1 MRNTRQRGKKLLSIL
16 LSAVMVTQMYAMPV
30 QSAFAADGADEQ
42 QASTVEARAG
52 DESTPDDDSQNA
64 DDQAVVEPAPSTDDQ
79 QGDAAPAEEQKSDE
93 PADEQQGEKPESKA
107 PQAAPADEAPSAATE
122 PTPQNAAPSAKE
134 SGEYNGDAD
143 HKEATR
149 GISVTVYKDKDC
161 SQELGG
167 EAVSGDTPLY
177 GKVNIDFATEE
188 QPALAQPNVKYTFPK
203 NVSFSDQSTQTLYD
217 GNNQVAGT
225 WYIKDGVAYLH
236 YNEDWLRK
244 EHSNVSA
251 HVNFQFNL
259 NSNETGDDKQ
269 VTVNFPGTATSTVI
283 NTKDGNV
290 SGNKFGTD
298 FNNEW
303 SAPKFDAS
311 DNSYTWTVKV
321 SPSTTATDLKIED
334 VIGSN
339 LDFVSDS
346 FKLVDKSGHPV
357 AGKCDVNLDGQKAT
371 ISLGTLSKG
380 DNYVQYK
387 TTVKQSALDSLKDG
401 EEISGV
407 GNTATWKWGSK
418 GENNGTS
425 GPKDPEKVKY
435 QMVQKSADSD
445 STNDNIKWTVKLNS
459 GSIKADMSGYKFSD
473 KLSDGQKFK
482 AGTSYVVTDASGKQV
497 ATGTVDPNSDELN
510 FTLPASAGKQELTVT
525 YVTAMNDTSSTKPVS
540 NTTQVTPPN
549 GEGVPGKADA
559 SYRPT
564 DDRTYVT
571 KRLVDSSTVE
581 TDGKASWKSVIKFS
595 AMDTDTVASKVLFS
609 DRIDKNGGSFEHM
622 KFSNIVLK
630 VVGSDAVL
638 TRGADYTV
646 EGGDYSSFT
655 VRFLGSETMKSLIG
669 QNDVVV
675 TYDTTCSGANATYTN
690 TSTVK
695 IDNVDKGS
703 ATDSYVINKDLVP
716 AVSKN
721 SSGEAQWKADYTW
734 PDGTKGAWITDWEV
748 HVNCD
753 EPNWT
758 HRGAADLKGD
768 DVVVKDTLGDD
779 MTYVAGSSRYWL
791 IGNESEGYKKFGD
804 WPKLQAEPTD
814 SNGMAVFTI
823 PTKRAVNQDG
833 SWRGYIKLTYQTA
846 TKQSAVDAG
855 GSKELTNTAEA
866 SSGSTSF
873 PAGTGKVTINNK
885 VLDKQAV
892 RATDNSH
899 VTYIIKVNP
908 NAQKLTTSG
917 SLTLTDTMNAGASF
931 TTGTLKVKDASG
943 KEVTEGVSYSLK
955 NQPNDDGSTSTVLT
969 ITVPDAQAL
978 TITYDVAPQG
988 ALNTKVW
995 IENDVYMQGF
1005 SSAKASHGQNWV
1017 VQKSNAGTDA
1027 TSYGITVVKTD
1038 ETGKEALEGAEFT
1051 LYKVDLDKST
1061 PDNIVR
1067 SKVDTVGDNPKAT
1080 DKSGTAKFGDKEHPL
1095 DAATLYCYEET
1106 KAPAGYKITNTA
1118 PTYVMF
1124 SGSSDQ
1130 AKADYAAAFKKA
1142 QQLGIKPNSGTAYN
1156 VFDEKATEPTGS
1168 ATLNVA
1174 KQVNGSDPAA
1184 DQSFE
1189 FSIAGNDDASKAK
1202 IPENAT
1208 ATTTGAKV
1216 ASFGSINVAK
1226 EDIGQTYTYTI
1237 HETSPAPNDGN
1248 VWTMASDVTA
1258 TVKVGTPT
1266 DDAPTVIP
1274 VTVEYSNANT
1284 DGNAALFNNTWA
1296 KPGSAS
1302 TTLSVHKSVDAA
1314 AGANVSADEEFTFE
1328 LYKADAQGNK
1338 TDEKLGDAISV
1349 KKDGTAK
1356 FGELTFGAD
1365 GTYNYVIHETGHDG
1379 NGWTPAADVKA
1390 QIVVKKSD
1398 DGKLFVVDSVTY
1410 DGKRADCA
1418 NFVDKYEAAKASA
1431 SLAARKSLEGAE
1443 LEAGQFSFQL
1453 KAKGGEVLQT
1463 KPNAAEGG
1471 VAFDAIEYTAPGT
1484 YEYEI
1489 SEAKGSELGVTY
1501 DGATH
1506 TAEVVVTDDGQGQL
1520 HAAVT
1525 YDGGGADAPEFKNTY
1540 TQATGEFQL
1549 GLLKTVNGQAPRAG
1563 ESFEFSATA
1572 EGENAADAPKLA
1584 DATTGAD
1591 GSAAFGVAGLAD
1603 KDAGRTY
1610 TYRIHE
1616 VTDLGYGWTAAPD
1629 VVATV
1634 AVSGKTA
1641 DNKLIADVTYRQ
1653 DAADAQAYEGVA
1665 QFDNKYSTSTSATV
1679 SVHKDVEGVTDAV
1692 RGKEFTF
1699 GLYGSDEQG
1708 NKAGD
1713 AIATCTA
1720 KAGETASFGAL
1731 SYSTADAGKTFTYW
1745 IHEEGQD
1752 GDGWALDKDT
1762 KVTVTVAENADRSL
1776 AAAVSYDRKADGA
1789 DAAEFTN
1796 AYAADGSATVMVKK
1810 TVNGEAPEQ
1819 NKQFT
1824 FQLKDE
1830 AGNVLS
1836 EATTTGNAAAQF
1848 APIKYTLADAGK
1860 TFSYTVHEST
1870 PAAAGYTNAA
1880 DKAVTVEVSAD
1891 NGTGKLKTT
1900 VAYDGQG
1907 EEDQASATMNNTYV
1921 AASGEFQLGLV
1932 KTVNGGAP
1940 LPGESFEFSA
1950 TSADEGAPALA
1961 NAAIGADGSAA
1972 FEAAKLSDKDLGKI
1986 YTYTIHEVTDL
1997 GDGWA
2002 KAADVTAEV
2011 KVPAE
2016 RDAEGKVVPTVTY
2029 NGDAKLTAAKFDN
2042 SYQAKPASASLS
2054 VDKTVNGAKNDAV
2067 KNEFTFGLSVVTDGA
2082 PLPAAGGDAA
2092 TVKGTSG
2099 ASFGQISFD
2108 KAGEYKYAIT
2118 ETSDL
2123 GRGWTNDAAAT
2134 ATVTVGYAQNGRDL
2148 VVEGIKYSRATADGS
2163 AAQFDNKYTATGAA
2177 TIAVAKTVNGGTAAK
2192 DGEEF
2197 EFELLDKDGQ
2207 KVDGVEN
2214 VKVKAGKTAEFKAL
2228 GYTLADAG
2236 KTFDYTVHEIAPA
2249 AAGWTAANDVNVQVK
2264 VTDNGDGTLN
2274 CAVSYLGQDKADQA
2288 AAAFDNTYAAAPASA
2303 APTVQKT
2310 VKTNDGRVWEMKAGQ
2325 FSFQL
2330 KDSAGTVL
2338 QTKAVDVNGHVA
2350 FDKLSF
2356 DKAGRYTYTISE
2368 APVDAT
2374 KAPNVKRDPTVYS
2387 VTYVV
2392 DEKNDGTLNARD
2404 LEVKSVTVKSSK
2416 AVNKPIQGDDADQN
2430 LPFVNSETPRT
2441 PETPKTPKTPKAP
2454 KSGKTPKTGDV
2465 TSNTFAVVAGTAGLV
2480 LVATTLHRR
2489 RRED

>member
-1 MRNTRQRGKKLLSIL
+1 M
-16 LSAVMVTQMYAMPV
+16 
-30 QSAFAADGADEQ
+30 
-42 QASTVEARAG
+42 
-52 DESTPDDDSQNA
+52 
-64 DDQAVVEPAPSTDDQ
+64 
-79 QGDAAPAEEQKSDE
+79 
-93 PADEQQGEKPESKA
+93 
-107 PQAAPADEAPSAATE
+107 
-122 PTPQNAAPSAKE
+122 
-134 SGEYNGDAD
+134 
-143 HKEATR
+143 
-149 GISVTVYKDKDC
+149 
-161 SQELGG
+161 
-167 EAVSGDTPLY
+167 
-177 GKVNIDFATEE
+177 NIDFATEE

-339 LDFVSDS
+339 LDFVSGS

-380 DNYVQYK
+380 DHYVQYK
-387 TTVKQSALDSLKDG
+387 TTVKQSALGSLKDG

-425 GPKDPEKVKY
+425 GAKDPEKVKY

-549 GEGVPGKADA
+549 DKGVPGKADA

-581 TDGKASWKSVIKFS
+581 TDGKASWESVIKFS

-638 TRGADYTV
+638 TQGADYTV

-753 EPNWT
+753 EPNTWT

-791 IGNESEGYKKFGD
+791 MGNESEGYKKFGD

-823 PTKRAVNQDG
+823 PTKYAVNQDG

-873 PAGTGKVTINNK
+873 PAGTGKVAINNK

-969 ITVPDAQAL
+969 IT
-978 TITYDVAPQG
+978 YDVAPQG

-995 IENDVYMQGF
+995 IKNDVYMQGF

-1106 KAPAGYKITNTA
+1106 KAPAGYKITNTV

-1130 AKADYAAAFKKA
+1130 AKADYAAAFAKA
-1142 QQLGIKPNSGTAYN
+1142 RQLGIKPNSGTAYN

-1208 ATTTGAKV
+1208 AATTGAKV
-1216 ASFGSINVAK
+1216 ASFGSINFAK

-1349 KKDGTAK
+1349 KKDGAAK
-1356 FGELTFGAD
+1356 FGELTFDAD

-1379 NGWTPAADVKA
+1379 NGWTPATDVKA
-1390 QIVVKKSD
+1390 QIVVRKSD
-1398 DGKLFVVDSVTY
+1398 DGKSFVVDSVTY

-1418 NFVDKYEAAKASA
+1418 NFVDKYEAARARA

-1453 KAKGGEVLQT
+1453 KAKGAEVLQT
-1463 KPNAAEGG
+1463 KPNDAEGG

-1549 GLLKTVNGQAPRAG
+1549 GLLKTVNGQARRAG

-1584 DATTGAD
+1584 DAATGAD

-1616 VTDLGYGWTAAPD
+1616 VTDLGAGWTAAPD
-1629 VVATV
+1629 VIATV

-1819 NKQFT
+1819 NEQFT
-1824 FQLKDE
+1824 FQLKDK

-1848 APIKYTLADAGK
+1848 APIK
-1860 TFSYTVHEST
+1860 
-1870 PAAAGYTNAA
+1870 
-1880 DKAVTVEVSAD
+1880 
-1891 NGTGKLKTT
+1891 
-1900 VAYDGQG
+1900 
-1907 EEDQASATMNNTYV
+1907 
-1921 AASGEFQLGLV
+1921 
-1932 KTVNGGAP
+1932 
-1940 LPGESFEFSA
+1940 
-1950 TSADEGAPALA
+1950 
-1961 NAAIGADGSAA
+1961 
-1972 FEAAKLSDKDLGKI
+1972 
-1986 YTYTIHEVTDL
+1986 
-1997 GDGWA
+1997 
-2002 KAADVTAEV
+2002 
-2011 KVPAE
+2011 
-2016 RDAEGKVVPTVTY
+2016 
-2029 NGDAKLTAAKFDN
+2029 
-2042 SYQAKPASASLS
+2042 
-2054 VDKTVNGAKNDAV
+2054 
-2067 KNEFTFGLSVVTDGA
+2067 
-2082 PLPAAGGDAA
+2082 
-2092 TVKGTSG
+2092 
-2099 ASFGQISFD
+2099 
-2108 KAGEYKYAIT
+2108 
-2118 ETSDL
+2118 
-2123 GRGWTNDAAAT
+2123 
-2134 ATVTVGYAQNGRDL
+2134 
-2148 VVEGIKYSRATADGS
+2148 
-2163 AAQFDNKYTATGAA
+2163 
-2177 TIAVAKTVNGGTAAK
+2177 
-2192 DGEEF
+2192 
-2197 EFELLDKDGQ
+2197 
-2207 KVDGVEN
+2207 
-2214 VKVKAGKTAEFKAL
+2214 
-2228 GYTLADAG
+2228 YTLADAG

-2288 AAAFDNTYAAAPASA
+2288 AAAFDNTYAAAPATA

-2441 PETPKTPKTPKAP
+2441 PETPKTPKSPKTPKAP

>member
-1 MRNTRQRGKKLLSIL
+1 MLTETASADGYSNHRRRLSDQQRNTRQRGKKLLSIL

-42 QASTVEARAG
+42 QASTVEAQAG

-93 PADEQQGEKPESKA
+93 RADEQQGEKPESKA
-107 PQAAPADEAPSAATE
+107 PQAALADEALSAAAE
-122 PTPQNAAPSAKE
+122 PAPQNAAPSAKE
-134 SGEYNGDAD
+134 SGEYNGNAD
-143 HKEATR
+143 HKEATT

-321 SPSTTATDLKIED
+321 SPSTIATDLKIED

-339 LDFVSDS
+339 LDFVSGS

-357 AGKCDVNLDGQKAT
+357 AGKCDVNLNGQKAT

-380 DNYVQYK
+380 DHYVQYK
-387 TTVKQSALDSLKDG
+387 TTVKQSALGSLKDG

-425 GPKDPEKVKY
+425 GAKDPEKVKY

-630 VVGSDAVL
+630 VAGSDAVL
-638 TRGADYTV
+638 KEGVDYTV

-791 IGNESEGYKKFGD
+791 MGNESEGYKNIGD

-823 PTKRAVNQDG
+823 PTKGAVNQDG

-899 VTYIIKVNP
+899 VTYTIKVNP

-955 NQPNDDGSTSTVLT
+955 NQPNADDGSTSTVLT

-988 ALNTKVW
+988 ALNTEVW
-995 IENDVYMQGF
+995 IENDVSMQGF
-1005 SSAKASHGQNWV
+1005 SSAEASHGQNWV

-1080 DKSGTAKFGDKEHPL
+1080 DKFGTAKFGDKEHPL

-1124 SGSSDQ
+1124 SGSSNQ
-1130 AKADYAAAFKKA
+1130 AKADYDAAFAKA
-1142 QQLGIKPNSGTAYN
+1142 RQLGIKPNSGTAYN

-1216 ASFGSINVAK
+1216 ASFGSINFAK

-1356 FGELTFGAD
+1356 FGELTFDAD

-1471 VAFDAIEYTAPGT
+1471 VAFDAIEYTAPGI

-1506 TAEVVVTDDGQGQL
+1506 TAEVVVTDAGQGQL

-1525 YDGGGADAPEFKNTY
+1525 YDGGADAPEFKNTY

-1549 GLLKTVNGQAPRAG
+1549 GLLKTVNGRAPRAG
-1563 ESFEFSATA
+1563 ESFEFSAAA

-1584 DATTGAD
+1584 DAATGAD

-1616 VTDLGYGWTAAPD
+1616 VTDLDAGWTAAPD

-1776 AAAVSYDRKADGA
+1776 VAAVSYDRKADGA

-1921 AASGEFQLGLV
+1921 AA
-1932 KTVNGGAP
+1932 P
-1940 LPGESFEFSA
+1940 A
-1950 TSADEGAPALA
+1950 T
-1961 NAAIGADGSAA
+1961 
-1972 FEAAKLSDKDLGKI
+1972 
-1986 YTYTIHEVTDL
+1986 
-1997 GDGWA
+1997 
-2002 KAADVTAEV
+2002 
-2011 KVPAE
+2011 
-2016 RDAEGKVVPTVTY
+2016 
-2029 NGDAKLTAAKFDN
+2029 
-2042 SYQAKPASASLS
+2042 
-2054 VDKTVNGAKNDAV
+2054 
-2067 KNEFTFGLSVVTDGA
+2067 
-2082 PLPAAGGDAA
+2082 
-2092 TVKGTSG
+2092 
-2099 ASFGQISFD
+2099 
-2108 KAGEYKYAIT
+2108 
-2118 ETSDL
+2118 
-2123 GRGWTNDAAAT
+2123 
-2134 ATVTVGYAQNGRDL
+2134 
-2148 VVEGIKYSRATADGS
+2148 
-2163 AAQFDNKYTATGAA
+2163 
-2177 TIAVAKTVNGGTAAK
+2177 
-2192 DGEEF
+2192 
-2197 EFELLDKDGQ
+2197 
-2207 KVDGVEN
+2207 
-2214 VKVKAGKTAEFKAL
+2214 
-2228 GYTLADAG
+2228 
-2236 KTFDYTVHEIAPA
+2236 
-2249 AAGWTAANDVNVQVK
+2249 
-2264 VTDNGDGTLN
+2264 
-2274 CAVSYLGQDKADQA
+2274 
-2288 AAAFDNTYAAAPASA
+2288 A

-2310 VKTNDGRVWEMKAGQ
+2310 VKANDGRVWEMKAGQ

>member
-1 MRNTRQRGKKLLSIL
+1 MNRFLALLGWLAIEA
-16 LSAVMVTQMYAMPV
+16 LS
-30 QSAFAADGADEQ
+30 
-42 QASTVEARAG
+42 
-52 DESTPDDDSQNA
+52 
-64 DDQAVVEPAPSTDDQ
+64 PAPRD
-79 QGDAAPAEEQKSDE
+79 
-93 PADEQQGEKPESKA
+93 
-107 PQAAPADEAPSAATE
+107 
-122 PTPQNAAPSAKE
+122 
-134 SGEYNGDAD
+134 
-143 HKEATR
+143 
-149 GISVTVYKDKDC
+149 
-161 SQELGG
+161 G
-167 EAVSGDTPLY
+167 EAVSGDTSLY

-244 EHSNVSA
+244 EHSNMSA

-283 NTKDGNV
+283 NTNDRNV

-303 SAPKFDAS
+303 SAPKFDAY

-371 ISLGTLSKG
+371 IFLGTLSKG
-380 DNYVQYK
+380 DYYVQYK
-387 TTVKQSALDSLKDG
+387 TMVKQLALDSLKDG

-425 GPKDPEKVKY
+425 GAKDPEKVKY

-497 ATGTVDPNSDELN
+497 ATGTVDPYSDELN
-510 FTLPASAGKQELTVT
+510 FRLPDDAGKQELTVT

-549 GEGVPGKADA
+549 DKGVPGKADA

-581 TDGKASWKSVIKFS
+581 TDGKASWESVIWFS

-609 DRIDKNGGSFEHM
+609 DRIDKNGGSFEPM

-630 VVGSDAVL
+630 VARSNAVL
-638 TRGADYTV
+638 
-646 EGGDYSSFT
+646 
-655 VRFLGSETMKSLIG
+655 K
-669 QNDVVV
+669 
-675 TYDTTCSGANATYTN
+675 
-690 TSTVK
+690 
-695 IDNVDKGS
+695 KG
-703 ATDSYVINKDLVP
+703 V
-716 AVSKN
+716 
-721 SSGEAQWKADYTW
+721 DYTW
-734 PDGTKGAWITDWEV
+734 SDGTKGAWITDWEV

-753 EPNWT
+753 EPNTWM

-779 MTYVAGSSRYWL
+779 MTYVVGSSRYWL
-791 IGNESEGYKKFGD
+791 MGNESEGYKKFGD

-823 PTKRAVNQDG
+823 PTKDAVNQDG

-899 VTYIIKVNP
+899 VTYTIKVNP

-988 ALNTKVW
+988 ALNTEVW
-995 IENDVYMQGF
+995 IKNDVSMQGF
-1005 SSAKASHGQNWV
+1005 SSAKASHGENWV

-1124 SGSSDQ
+1124 SGSSNQ
-1130 AKADYAAAFKKA
+1130 AKDDYAAAFAKA
-1142 QQLGIKPNSGTAYN
+1142 RQLGIKPNSGTAYN

-1174 KQVNGSDPAA
+1174 KQVNGSDPTA

-1216 ASFGSINVAK
+1216 ASFGSINFAK

-1296 KPGSAS
+1296 KPGSVS

-1356 FGELTFGAD
+1356 FGELTFDAD

-1398 DGKLFVVDSVTY
+1398 DGKSFVVDSVTY

-1549 GLLKTVNGQAPRAG
+1549 GLLKTVNGRAPRAG

-1584 DATTGAD
+1584 DAATGAD

-1616 VTDLGYGWTAAPD
+1616 VTDLGAGWTAAPD
-1629 VVATV
+1629 VIATV

-1641 DNKLIADVTYRQ
+1641 DNKLI
-1653 DAADAQAYEGVA
+1653 
-1665 QFDNKYSTSTSATV
+1665 
-1679 SVHKDVEGVTDAV
+1679 
-1692 RGKEFTF
+1692 
-1699 GLYGSDEQG
+1699 
-1708 NKAGD
+1708 
-1713 AIATCTA
+1713 
-1720 KAGETASFGAL
+1720 
-1731 SYSTADAGKTFTYW
+1731 
-1745 IHEEGQD
+1745 
-1752 GDGWALDKDT
+1752 
-1762 KVTVTVAENADRSL
+1762 
-1776 AAAVSYDRKADGA
+1776 
-1789 DAAEFTN
+1789 
-1796 AYAADGSATVMVKK
+1796 
-1810 TVNGEAPEQ
+1810 
-1819 NKQFT
+1819 
-1824 FQLKDE
+1824 
-1830 AGNVLS
+1830 
-1836 EATTTGNAAAQF
+1836 
-1848 APIKYTLADAGK
+1848 ADAGK

-1961 NAAIGADGSAA
+1961 NAATGADGSAA
-1972 FEAAKLSDKDLGKI
+1972 FEAAKLSDKDLGKT

-2029 NGDAKLTAAKFDN
+2029 NGDAKLTAAKVDN
-2042 SYQAKPASASLS
+2042 SYQAKPALASLS

-2067 KNEFTFGLSVVTDGA
+2067 KNEFTFGLSAVTAGA
-2082 PLPAAGGDAA
+2082 PMPAAGGDAA
-2092 TVKGTSG
+2092 TVKGASG

-2163 AAQFDNKYTATGAA
+2163 AAQFDNKYSATGTA
-2177 TIAVAKTVNGGTAAK
+2177 TIAVTKTVNGGTAAK

-2228 GYTLADAG
+2228 GYTLADAC

-2288 AAAFDNTYAAAPASA
+2288 AAAFDNTYAAAPATA

-2416 AVNKPIQGDDADQN
+2416 AVNKPIQGDDAPPSPQ
-2430 LPFVNSETPRT
+2430 
-2441 PETPKTPKTPKAP
+2441 
-2454 KSGKTPKTGDV
+2454 G
-2465 TSNTFAVVAGTAGLV
+2465 GLV
-2480 LVATTLHRR
+2480 PV
-2489 RRED
+2489 E

>member
-1 MRNTRQRGKKLLSIL
+1 M
-16 LSAVMVTQMYAMPV
+16 
-30 QSAFAADGADEQ
+30 
-42 QASTVEARAG
+42 
-52 DESTPDDDSQNA
+52 
-64 DDQAVVEPAPSTDDQ
+64 
-79 QGDAAPAEEQKSDE
+79 
-93 PADEQQGEKPESKA
+93 
-107 PQAAPADEAPSAATE
+107 
-122 PTPQNAAPSAKE
+122 
-134 SGEYNGDAD
+134 
-143 HKEATR
+143 
-149 GISVTVYKDKDC
+149 
-161 SQELGG
+161 
-167 EAVSGDTPLY
+167 
-177 GKVNIDFATEE
+177 
-188 QPALAQPNVKYTFPK
+188 
-203 NVSFSDQSTQTLYD
+203 
-217 GNNQVAGT
+217 
-225 WYIKDGVAYLH
+225 
-236 YNEDWLRK
+236 
-244 EHSNVSA
+244 
-251 HVNFQFNL
+251 
-259 NSNETGDDKQ
+259 
-269 VTVNFPGTATSTVI
+269 
-283 NTKDGNV
+283 
-290 SGNKFGTD
+290 
-298 FNNEW
+298 
-303 SAPKFDAS
+303 
-311 DNSYTWTVKV
+311 
-321 SPSTTATDLKIED
+321 
-334 VIGSN
+334 
-339 LDFVSDS
+339 
-346 FKLVDKSGHPV
+346 
-357 AGKCDVNLDGQKAT
+357 NLDGQKAT

-380 DNYVQYK
+380 DYYVQYK
-387 TTVKQSALDSLKDG
+387 TMVKQLALDSLKDG

-418 GENNGTS
+418 SENNGTS
-425 GPKDPEKVKY
+425 GAKDPEKVKY

-549 GEGVPGKADA
+549 DKGVPGKANA

-581 TDGKASWKSVIKFS
+581 TDGKASWESVINFS

-609 DRIDKNGGSFEHM
+609 DRIGKNGGSFEHM

-638 TRGADYTV
+638 TQGADYTV
-646 EGGDYSSFT
+646 DGGGYSEFT
-655 VRFLGSETMKSLIG
+655 VRFLDSERMKSLIG
-669 QNDVVV
+669 QHDVVV
-675 TYDTTCSGANATYTN
+675 TYDTMCSGANATYTN

-753 EPNWT
+753 EPNTWM

-791 IGNESEGYKKFGD
+791 MGNESEGYKNIGD

-814 SNGMAVFTI
+814 SNGMTVFTI
-823 PTKRAVNQDG
+823 PTKDAVNQDG

-899 VTYIIKVNP
+899 VTYTIKVNP

-988 ALNTKVW
+988 ALNTEVW
-995 IENDVYMQGF
+995 IKNDVSMQGF

-1124 SGSSDQ
+1124 SGSSNQ
-1130 AKADYAAAFKKA
+1130 AKADYTAAFAKA
-1142 QQLGIKPNSGTAYN
+1142 RQLGIKPNSGTAYN

-1174 KQVNGSDPAA
+1174 KQVNGSDPTA

-1216 ASFGSINVAK
+1216 ASFGSINFAK

-1356 FGELTFGAD
+1356 FGELTFDAD

-1398 DGKLFVVDSVTY
+1398 DGKSFVVDSVTY

-1418 NFVDKYEAAKASA
+1418 NFVDKYEAAKA
-1431 SLAARKSLEGAE
+1431 
-1443 LEAGQFSFQL
+1443 
-1453 KAKGGEVLQT
+1453 
-1463 KPNAAEGG
+1463 
-1471 VAFDAIEYTAPGT
+1471 
-1484 YEYEI
+1484 
-1489 SEAKGSELGVTY
+1489 
-1501 DGATH
+1501 
-1506 TAEVVVTDDGQGQL
+1506 
-1520 HAAVT
+1520 
-1525 YDGGGADAPEFKNTY
+1525 
-1540 TQATGEFQL
+1540 
-1549 GLLKTVNGQAPRAG
+1549 
-1563 ESFEFSATA
+1563 
-1572 EGENAADAPKLA
+1572 
-1584 DATTGAD
+1584 
-1591 GSAAFGVAGLAD
+1591 
-1603 KDAGRTY
+1603 
-1610 TYRIHE
+1610 
-1616 VTDLGYGWTAAPD
+1616 
-1629 VVATV
+1629 
-1634 AVSGKTA
+1634 
-1641 DNKLIADVTYRQ
+1641 
-1653 DAADAQAYEGVA
+1653 
-1665 QFDNKYSTSTSATV
+1665 STSATV

-1776 AAAVSYDRKADGA
+1776 VAAVSYDRKADGA

-1824 FQLKDE
+1824 FQLKDK

-1961 NAAIGADGSAA
+1961 NAATGADGSAA
-1972 FEAAKLSDKDLGKI
+1972 FEAAKLSDKDLGKT

-2029 NGDAKLTAAKFDN
+2029 NGDAKLTAAKVDN
-2042 SYQAKPASASLS
+2042 SYQAKPALASLS

-2067 KNEFTFGLSVVTDGA
+2067 KNEFTFGLSAVTDGA
-2082 PLPAAGGDAA
+2082 PMPAAGGDAA
-2092 TVKGTSG
+2092 TVKGASG

-2163 AAQFDNKYTATGAA
+2163 AAQFDNKYSATGTA
-2177 TIAVAKTVNGGTAAK
+2177 TIAVTKTVNGGTAVK

-2288 AAAFDNTYAAAPASA
+2288 AAAFDNTYAAAPATA

-2330 KDSAGTVL
+2330 KDGAGTVL

-2416 AVNKPIQGDDADQN
+2416 AVNKPIQGDSADQN

-2441 PETPKTPKTPKAP
+2441 PETPKTPKSPKTPKAP

>member
-1 MRNTRQRGKKLLSIL
+1 M
-16 LSAVMVTQMYAMPV
+16 
-30 QSAFAADGADEQ
+30 
-42 QASTVEARAG
+42 
-52 DESTPDDDSQNA
+52 
-64 DDQAVVEPAPSTDDQ
+64 
-79 QGDAAPAEEQKSDE
+79 
-93 PADEQQGEKPESKA
+93 
-107 PQAAPADEAPSAATE
+107 
-122 PTPQNAAPSAKE
+122 
-134 SGEYNGDAD
+134 
-143 HKEATR
+143 
-149 GISVTVYKDKDC
+149 
-161 SQELGG
+161 
-167 EAVSGDTPLY
+167 
-177 GKVNIDFATEE
+177 NIDFATEE

-251 HVNFQFNL
+251 HVNFQINL

-339 LDFVSDS
+339 LDFVSGS

-380 DNYVQYK
+380 DHYVQYK
-387 TTVKQSALDSLKDG
+387 TTVKQSALGSFKDG

-425 GPKDPEKVKY
+425 GAKDPEKVKY

-549 GEGVPGKADA
+549 DKGVPGKADA

-581 TDGKASWKSVIKFS
+581 TDGKASWESVIKFS

-638 TRGADYTV
+638 TQGADYTV
-646 EGGDYSSFT
+646 EDGDYSSFT
-655 VRFLGSETMKSLIG
+655 VRFLDSERMKSLIG
-669 QNDVVV
+669 QHDVVV
-675 TYDTTCSGANATYTN
+675 TYDTMCSGANATYTN

-703 ATDSYVINKDLVP
+703 ATDSYMINKDLVP

-753 EPNWT
+753 EPNTWT

-791 IGNESEGYKKFGD
+791 MGNESEGYKKFGD

-823 PTKRAVNQDG
+823 PTKYAVNQDG

-873 PAGTGKVTINNK
+873 PAGTGKVAINNK

-955 NQPNDDGSTSTVLT
+955 NQPNADDGSTSTVLT

-988 ALNTKVW
+988 ALNTEVW
-995 IENDVYMQGF
+995 IKNDVSMQGF

-1130 AKADYAAAFKKA
+1130 AKADYTAAFAKA
-1142 QQLGIKPNSGTAYN
+1142 RQLGIKPNSGTAYN

-1216 ASFGSINVAK
+1216 ASFGSINFAK

-1258 TVKVGTPT
+1258 TVKVGMPT

-1356 FGELTFGAD
+1356 FGELTFDDD

-1549 GLLKTVNGQAPRAG
+1549 GL
-1563 ESFEFSATA
+1563 
-1572 EGENAADAPKLA
+1572 
-1584 DATTGAD
+1584 
-1591 GSAAFGVAGLAD
+1591 
-1603 KDAGRTY
+1603 
-1610 TYRIHE
+1610 
-1616 VTDLGYGWTAAPD
+1616 
-1629 VVATV
+1629 
-1634 AVSGKTA
+1634 
-1641 DNKLIADVTYRQ
+1641 
-1653 DAADAQAYEGVA
+1653 
-1665 QFDNKYSTSTSATV
+1665 
-1679 SVHKDVEGVTDAV
+1679 
-1692 RGKEFTF
+1692 
-1699 GLYGSDEQG
+1699 
-1708 NKAGD
+1708 
-1713 AIATCTA
+1713 
-1720 KAGETASFGAL
+1720 
-1731 SYSTADAGKTFTYW
+1731 
-1745 IHEEGQD
+1745 
-1752 GDGWALDKDT
+1752 
-1762 KVTVTVAENADRSL
+1762 
-1776 AAAVSYDRKADGA
+1776 
-1789 DAAEFTN
+1789 
-1796 AYAADGSATVMVKK
+1796 
-1810 TVNGEAPEQ
+1810 
-1819 NKQFT
+1819 
-1824 FQLKDE
+1824 
-1830 AGNVLS
+1830 
-1836 EATTTGNAAAQF
+1836 
-1848 APIKYTLADAGK
+1848 
-1860 TFSYTVHEST
+1860 
-1870 PAAAGYTNAA
+1870 
-1880 DKAVTVEVSAD
+1880 
-1891 NGTGKLKTT
+1891 
-1900 VAYDGQG
+1900 
-1907 EEDQASATMNNTYV
+1907 
-1921 AASGEFQLGLV
+1921 V

-1940 LPGESFEFSA
+1940 LPGERFEFSA

-1961 NAAIGADGSAA
+1961 NAATGADGSAA
-1972 FEAAKLSDKDLGKI
+1972 FEAAKLSDKDLGKT

-2029 NGDAKLTAAKFDN
+2029 NGDAKLTAAKVDN
-2042 SYQAKPASASLS
+2042 SYQAKPALASLS

-2067 KNEFTFGLSVVTDGA
+2067 KNEFTFGLSAVTDGA
-2082 PLPAAGGDAA
+2082 PMPAAGGDAA

-2163 AAQFDNKYTATGAA
+2163 AAQFDNKYSATGAA

-2207 KVDGVEN
+2207 KVEGVEN

-2228 GYTLADAG
+2228 GYTLADAD

-2249 AAGWTAANDVNVQVK
+2249 TAGWTAANDVNVQVK

-2288 AAAFDNTYAAAPASA
+2288 AAAFDNTYAAAPATA

-2441 PETPKTPKTPKAP
+2441 PETLKTPKSPKTPKAP

>member
-1 MRNTRQRGKKLLSIL
+1 M
-16 LSAVMVTQMYAMPV
+16 
-30 QSAFAADGADEQ
+30 
-42 QASTVEARAG
+42 
-52 DESTPDDDSQNA
+52 
-64 DDQAVVEPAPSTDDQ
+64 
-79 QGDAAPAEEQKSDE
+79 
-93 PADEQQGEKPESKA
+93 
-107 PQAAPADEAPSAATE
+107 
-122 PTPQNAAPSAKE
+122 
-134 SGEYNGDAD
+134 
-143 HKEATR
+143 
-149 GISVTVYKDKDC
+149 
-161 SQELGG
+161 
-167 EAVSGDTPLY
+167 
-177 GKVNIDFATEE
+177 NIDFATEE

-380 DNYVQYK
+380 DYYVQYK
-387 TTVKQSALDSLKDG
+387 TMVKQLALDSLKDG

-425 GPKDPEKVKY
+425 GAKDPEKVKY

-497 ATGTVDPNSDELN
+497 ATGTVDPNSNELN

-549 GEGVPGKADA
+549 DKGVPGKADA

-581 TDGKASWKSVIKFS
+581 TDGKASWESVIKFS

-630 VVGSDAVL
+630 VAGSNAVL
-638 TRGADYTV
+638 TQGQGADYTV
-646 EGGDYSSFT
+646 DGGGYSEFT
-655 VRFLGSETMKSLIG
+655 VRFLDSERMKSLIG
-669 QNDVVV
+669 QRDVVV
-675 TYDTTCSGANATYTN
+675 TYDTMCSGANATYTN

-753 EPNWT
+753 EPNIWT

-791 IGNESEGYKKFGD
+791 MGNESEGYKKFGD

-823 PTKRAVNQDG
+823 PTKDALNQDG
-833 SWRGYIKLTYQTA
+833 SWRGYIELTYQTA

-899 VTYIIKVNP
+899 VTYTIKVNP

-995 IENDVYMQGF
+995 IKNDVSMQGF

-1027 TSYGITVVKTD
+1027 TNYGITVVKTD

-1067 SKVDTVGDNPKAT
+1067 SKVDTVGDNPKVT

-1124 SGSSDQ
+1124 SGSSNQ
-1130 AKADYAAAFKKA
+1130 AKTDYAAAFEKA

-1349 KKDGTAK
+1349 KKDGTTK
-1356 FGELTFGAD
+1356 FGELAFDAD

-1398 DGKLFVVDSVTY
+1398 DGKSFVVDSVTY

-1463 KPNAAEGG
+1463 KPNDAEGG

-1525 YDGGGADAPEFKNTY
+1525 YDDGGADAPEFKNTY

-1616 VTDLGYGWTAAPD
+1616 VTDLGA
-1629 VVATV
+1629 
-1634 AVSGKTA
+1634 
-1641 DNKLIADVTYRQ
+1641 
-1653 DAADAQAYEGVA
+1653 
-1665 QFDNKYSTSTSATV
+1665 
-1679 SVHKDVEGVTDAV
+1679 
-1692 RGKEFTF
+1692 
-1699 GLYGSDEQG
+1699 
-1708 NKAGD
+1708 
-1713 AIATCTA
+1713 
-1720 KAGETASFGAL
+1720 
-1731 SYSTADAGKTFTYW
+1731 
-1745 IHEEGQD
+1745 
-1752 GDGWALDKDT
+1752 
-1762 KVTVTVAENADRSL
+1762 
-1776 AAAVSYDRKADGA
+1776 
-1789 DAAEFTN
+1789 
-1796 AYAADGSATVMVKK
+1796 
-1810 TVNGEAPEQ
+1810 
-1819 NKQFT
+1819 
-1824 FQLKDE
+1824 
-1830 AGNVLS
+1830 
-1836 EATTTGNAAAQF
+1836 
-1848 APIKYTLADAGK
+1848 
-1860 TFSYTVHEST
+1860 
-1870 PAAAGYTNAA
+1870 
-1880 DKAVTVEVSAD
+1880 
-1891 NGTGKLKTT
+1891 
-1900 VAYDGQG
+1900 
-1907 EEDQASATMNNTYV
+1907 
-1921 AASGEFQLGLV
+1921 
-1932 KTVNGGAP
+1932 
-1940 LPGESFEFSA
+1940 
-1950 TSADEGAPALA
+1950 
-1961 NAAIGADGSAA
+1961 
-1972 FEAAKLSDKDLGKI
+1972 
-1986 YTYTIHEVTDL
+1986 
-1997 GDGWA
+1997 GWA

-2016 RDAEGKVVPTVTY
+2016 CDAEGKVVPTVTY
-2029 NGDAKLTAAKFDN
+2029 NGDAKLTAAKVDN
-2042 SYQAKPASASLS
+2042 SYQAKPALASLS

-2067 KNEFTFGLSVVTDGA
+2067 KNEFTFGLSAVTDGA
-2082 PLPAAGGDAA
+2082 PMPAAGGDAA

-2108 KAGEYKYAIT
+2108 KA
-2118 ETSDL
+2118 
-2123 GRGWTNDAAAT
+2123 
-2134 ATVTVGYAQNGRDL
+2134 
-2148 VVEGIKYSRATADGS
+2148 
-2163 AAQFDNKYTATGAA
+2163 
-2177 TIAVAKTVNGGTAAK
+2177 
-2192 DGEEF
+2192 GEEF

-2288 AAAFDNTYAAAPASA
+2288 AAAFDNTYAAAPATA

-2441 PETPKTPKTPKAP
+2441 PETPKTPKSPKTPKAP

>member
-1 MRNTRQRGKKLLSIL
+1 MNRFLALLGCLAIEA
-16 LSAVMVTQMYAMPV
+16 LS
-30 QSAFAADGADEQ
+30 
-42 QASTVEARAG
+42 
-52 DESTPDDDSQNA
+52 
-64 DDQAVVEPAPSTDDQ
+64 PAPRD
-79 QGDAAPAEEQKSDE
+79 
-93 PADEQQGEKPESKA
+93 
-107 PQAAPADEAPSAATE
+107 
-122 PTPQNAAPSAKE
+122 
-134 SGEYNGDAD
+134 
-143 HKEATR
+143 
-149 GISVTVYKDKDC
+149 
-161 SQELGG
+161 G

-357 AGKCDVNLDGQKAT
+357 AGKCNVNLDGQKAT

-380 DNYVQYK
+380 DYYVQYK
-387 TTVKQSALDSLKDG
+387 TMVKQLALDSLKDG

-425 GPKDPEKVKY
+425 GQKDPEKVKY

-525 YVTAMNDTSSTKPVS
+525 YITAMNDTSSTKPVS

-549 GEGVPGKADA
+549 DKGVPGKADA
-559 SYRPT
+559 SYRPI

-581 TDGKASWKSVIKFS
+581 TDGKASWESVIKFS

-609 DRIDKNGGSFEHM
+609 DRIGKNGGSFEHM

-638 TRGADYTV
+638 TQGADYTV
-646 EGGDYSSFT
+646 DGGDYSSFT
-655 VRFLGSETMKSLIG
+655 VGFLDSERMKSLIG
-669 QNDVVV
+669 QHDVVV
-675 TYDTTCSGANATYTN
+675 TYDTMCSGANATYTN

-753 EPNWT
+753 EPNTWT

-791 IGNESEGYKKFGD
+791 MGNESEGYKKFGD

-823 PTKRAVNQDG
+823 PTKDAVNQDG
-833 SWRGYIKLTYQTA
+833 SWRGYVELTYRTA

-866 SSGSTSF
+866 SLGSTSF

-885 VLDKQAV
+885 VLDKQAA
-892 RATDNSH
+892 RSTDNSH
-899 VTYIIKVNP
+899 VTYTIKVNP

-995 IENDVYMQGF
+995 IKNDVSMQGF
-1005 SSAKASHGQNWV
+1005 SSAEASHGQNWV

-1106 KAPAGYKITNTA
+1106 KAPTGYKITNTA

-1124 SGSSDQ
+1124 SGSSDR

-1202 IPENAT
+1202 ISENAT

-1356 FGELTFGAD
+1356 FGELTFDAD

-1398 DGKLFVVDSVTY
+1398 DGKSFVVDSVTY

-1418 NFVDKYEAAKASA
+1418 NFVDKYEAAKTSA

-1463 KPNAAEGG
+1463 KPNDAEGG

-1501 DGATH
+1501 DGASH

-1525 YDGGGADAPEFKNTY
+1525 YDGGADAPEFKNTY
-1540 TQATGEFQL
+1540 TQAT
-1549 GLLKTVNGQAPRAG
+1549 
-1563 ESFEFSATA
+1563 
-1572 EGENAADAPKLA
+1572 
-1584 DATTGAD
+1584 
-1591 GSAAFGVAGLAD
+1591 
-1603 KDAGRTY
+1603 
-1610 TYRIHE
+1610 
-1616 VTDLGYGWTAAPD
+1616 
-1629 VVATV
+1629 
-1634 AVSGKTA
+1634 
-1641 DNKLIADVTYRQ
+1641 
-1653 DAADAQAYEGVA
+1653 
-1665 QFDNKYSTSTSATV
+1665 
-1679 SVHKDVEGVTDAV
+1679 
-1692 RGKEFTF
+1692 
-1699 GLYGSDEQG
+1699 
-1708 NKAGD
+1708 
-1713 AIATCTA
+1713 
-1720 KAGETASFGAL
+1720 
-1731 SYSTADAGKTFTYW
+1731 
-1745 IHEEGQD
+1745 
-1752 GDGWALDKDT
+1752 
-1762 KVTVTVAENADRSL
+1762 
-1776 AAAVSYDRKADGA
+1776 
-1789 DAAEFTN
+1789 
-1796 AYAADGSATVMVKK
+1796 
-1810 TVNGEAPEQ
+1810 
-1819 NKQFT
+1819 
-1824 FQLKDE
+1824 
-1830 AGNVLS
+1830 
-1836 EATTTGNAAAQF
+1836 
-1848 APIKYTLADAGK
+1848 
-1860 TFSYTVHEST
+1860 
-1870 PAAAGYTNAA
+1870 
-1880 DKAVTVEVSAD
+1880 
-1891 NGTGKLKTT
+1891 
-1900 VAYDGQG
+1900 
-1907 EEDQASATMNNTYV
+1907 
-1921 AASGEFQLGLV
+1921 GEFQLGLV

-1961 NAAIGADGSAA
+1961 NAATGADGSAA
-1972 FEAAKLSDKDLGKI
+1972 FEAAKLSDKDLGKT

-2029 NGDAKLTAAKFDN
+2029 NGDAKLTAAKVDN
-2042 SYQAKPASASLS
+2042 SYQAKPALASLS

-2067 KNEFTFGLSVVTDGA
+2067 KNEFTFGLSAVTAGA
-2082 PLPAAGGDAA
+2082 PMPAAGGDAA
-2092 TVKGTSG
+2092 TVKGASG

-2163 AAQFDNKYTATGAA
+2163 AAQFDNKYSATGTA
-2177 TIAVAKTVNGGTAAK
+2177 TIAVTKTVNGGTAAK

-2288 AAAFDNTYAAAPASA
+2288 AAAFDNTYAAAPATA

-2441 PETPKTPKTPKAP
+2441 PETPKTPKSPKTPKAP

-2465 TSNTFAVVAGTAGLV
+2465 TSNTFAVVAGTVGLV

>member
-1 MRNTRQRGKKLLSIL
+1 MNRFLALLGCLAIEA
-16 LSAVMVTQMYAMPV
+16 LS
-30 QSAFAADGADEQ
+30 
-42 QASTVEARAG
+42 
-52 DESTPDDDSQNA
+52 
-64 DDQAVVEPAPSTDDQ
+64 PAPRD
-79 QGDAAPAEEQKSDE
+79 
-93 PADEQQGEKPESKA
+93 
-107 PQAAPADEAPSAATE
+107 
-122 PTPQNAAPSAKE
+122 
-134 SGEYNGDAD
+134 
-143 HKEATR
+143 
-149 GISVTVYKDKDC
+149 
-161 SQELGG
+161 G

-269 VTVNFPGTATSTVI
+269 VTVNFPGTVTSTVI

-371 ISLGTLSKG
+371 ISLGKLSKG
-380 DNYVQYK
+380 DYYVQYK
-387 TTVKQSALDSLKDG
+387 TMVKQLALDSLKDG

-425 GPKDPEKVKY
+425 GAKDPEKVKY

-497 ATGTVDPNSDELN
+497 ATGTVDPYSDELN
-510 FTLPASAGKQELTVT
+510 FRLPDDAGKQELTVT

-549 GEGVPGKADA
+549 DKGVPGKADA

-581 TDGKASWKSVIKFS
+581 TDGKASWESVIWFS

-609 DRIDKNGGSFEHM
+609 DRIDKNGGSFEPM

-630 VVGSDAVL
+630 VAGSNAVL
-638 TRGADYTV
+638 
-646 EGGDYSSFT
+646 
-655 VRFLGSETMKSLIG
+655 K
-669 QNDVVV
+669 
-675 TYDTTCSGANATYTN
+675 
-690 TSTVK
+690 
-695 IDNVDKGS
+695 KG
-703 ATDSYVINKDLVP
+703 V
-716 AVSKN
+716 
-721 SSGEAQWKADYTW
+721 DYTW

-753 EPNWT
+753 EPNTWM

-779 MTYVAGSSRYWL
+779 MTYVVGSSRYWL
-791 IGNESEGYKKFGD
+791 MGNESEGYKKFGD

-823 PTKRAVNQDG
+823 PTKDAVNQDG

-899 VTYIIKVNP
+899 VTYTIKVNP

-995 IENDVYMQGF
+995 IKNDVYMQGF

-1051 LYKVDLDKST
+1051 LYKVDLDKSM

-1067 SKVDTVGDNPKAT
+1067 SKVDTAGDNPKAT

-1356 FGELTFGAD
+1356 FGELTFDAD

-1398 DGKLFVVDSVTY
+1398 DGKSSVVDSVTY

-1549 GLLKTVNGQAPRAG
+1549 GLLKTVNGRAPRAG

-1584 DATTGAD
+1584 DAATGAD

-1616 VTDLGYGWTAAPD
+1616 VTDLGAGWTAAPD
-1629 VVATV
+1629 VIATV

-1731 SYSTADAGKTFTYW
+1731 SYSTADAGKTF
-1745 IHEEGQD
+1745 
-1752 GDGWALDKDT
+1752 
-1762 KVTVTVAENADRSL
+1762 
-1776 AAAVSYDRKADGA
+1776 
-1789 DAAEFTN
+1789 
-1796 AYAADGSATVMVKK
+1796 
-1810 TVNGEAPEQ
+1810 
-1819 NKQFT
+1819 
-1824 FQLKDE
+1824 
-1830 AGNVLS
+1830 
-1836 EATTTGNAAAQF
+1836 
-1848 APIKYTLADAGK
+1848 
-1860 TFSYTVHEST
+1860 SYTVHEST

-1907 EEDQASATMNNTYV
+1907 EEGQASATMNNTYV

-1961 NAAIGADGSAA
+1961 NSATGADGSAA
-1972 FEAAKLSDKDLGKI
+1972 FEAAKLSDKDLGKT

-2029 NGDAKLTAAKFDN
+2029 NGDAKLTAAKVDN
-2042 SYQAKPASASLS
+2042 SYQAKPALASLS

-2067 KNEFTFGLSVVTDGA
+2067 KNEFTFGLSAVTDGA
-2082 PLPAAGGDAA
+2082 SMPAAGGDAA
-2092 TVKGTSG
+2092 TVKGASG

-2118 ETSDL
+2118 ETFDL
-2123 GRGWTNDAAAT
+2123 GRGWTNDAVAT

-2163 AAQFDNKYTATGAA
+2163 AAQFDNKYSATGTA
-2177 TIAVAKTVNGGTAAK
+2177 TIAVTKTVNGGTAAK

-2264 VTDNGDGTLN
+2264 VTNNGDGTLN
-2274 CAVSYLGQDKADQA
+2274 CAVSYLGQGKADQA
-2288 AAAFDNTYAAAPASA
+2288 AAAFDNTYAAAPATA

-2416 AVNKPIQGDDADQN
+2416 AVNKPIQGDDAPPSPQ
-2430 LPFVNSETPRT
+2430 
-2441 PETPKTPKTPKAP
+2441 
-2454 KSGKTPKTGDV
+2454 G
-2465 TSNTFAVVAGTAGLV
+2465 GLV
-2480 LVATTLHRR
+2480 PV
-2489 RRED
+2489 E

>member
-1 MRNTRQRGKKLLSIL
+1 M
-16 LSAVMVTQMYAMPV
+16 
-30 QSAFAADGADEQ
+30 
-42 QASTVEARAG
+42 
-52 DESTPDDDSQNA
+52 
-64 DDQAVVEPAPSTDDQ
+64 
-79 QGDAAPAEEQKSDE
+79 
-93 PADEQQGEKPESKA
+93 
-107 PQAAPADEAPSAATE
+107 
-122 PTPQNAAPSAKE
+122 
-134 SGEYNGDAD
+134 
-143 HKEATR
+143 
-149 GISVTVYKDKDC
+149 
-161 SQELGG
+161 
-167 EAVSGDTPLY
+167 
-177 GKVNIDFATEE
+177 NIDFATEE

-380 DNYVQYK
+380 DYYVQYK

-510 FTLPASAGKQELTVT
+510 FTLPASAGKQDLTVT

-638 TRGADYTV
+638 TQGADYTV

-995 IENDVYMQGF
+995 IENDVYMQGL

-1591 GSAAFGVAGLAD
+1591 GSAA
-1603 KDAGRTY
+1603 
-1610 TYRIHE
+1610 
-1616 VTDLGYGWTAAPD
+1616 
-1629 VVATV
+1629 
-1634 AVSGKTA
+1634 
-1641 DNKLIADVTYRQ
+1641 
-1653 DAADAQAYEGVA
+1653 
-1665 QFDNKYSTSTSATV
+1665 
-1679 SVHKDVEGVTDAV
+1679 
-1692 RGKEFTF
+1692 
-1699 GLYGSDEQG
+1699 
-1708 NKAGD
+1708 
-1713 AIATCTA
+1713 
-1720 KAGETASFGAL
+1720 
-1731 SYSTADAGKTFTYW
+1731 
-1745 IHEEGQD
+1745 
-1752 GDGWALDKDT
+1752 
-1762 KVTVTVAENADRSL
+1762 
-1776 AAAVSYDRKADGA
+1776 
-1789 DAAEFTN
+1789 
-1796 AYAADGSATVMVKK
+1796 
-1810 TVNGEAPEQ
+1810 
-1819 NKQFT
+1819 
-1824 FQLKDE
+1824 
-1830 AGNVLS
+1830 
-1836 EATTTGNAAAQF
+1836 
-1848 APIKYTLADAGK
+1848 
-1860 TFSYTVHEST
+1860 
-1870 PAAAGYTNAA
+1870 
-1880 DKAVTVEVSAD
+1880 
-1891 NGTGKLKTT
+1891 
-1900 VAYDGQG
+1900 
-1907 EEDQASATMNNTYV
+1907 
-1921 AASGEFQLGLV
+1921 
-1932 KTVNGGAP
+1932 
-1940 LPGESFEFSA
+1940 
-1950 TSADEGAPALA
+1950 
-1961 NAAIGADGSAA
+1961 
-1972 FEAAKLSDKDLGKI
+1972 
-1986 YTYTIHEVTDL
+1986 
-1997 GDGWA
+1997 
-2002 KAADVTAEV
+2002 
-2011 KVPAE
+2011 
-2016 RDAEGKVVPTVTY
+2016 
-2029 NGDAKLTAAKFDN
+2029 
-2042 SYQAKPASASLS
+2042 
-2054 VDKTVNGAKNDAV
+2054 
-2067 KNEFTFGLSVVTDGA
+2067 
-2082 PLPAAGGDAA
+2082 
-2092 TVKGTSG
+2092 
-2099 ASFGQISFD
+2099 
-2108 KAGEYKYAIT
+2108 
-2118 ETSDL
+2118 
-2123 GRGWTNDAAAT
+2123 
-2134 ATVTVGYAQNGRDL
+2134 
-2148 VVEGIKYSRATADGS
+2148 
-2163 AAQFDNKYTATGAA
+2163 QFDNKYTATGSA

-2288 AAAFDNTYAAAPASA
+2288 AAAFDNTYAAAPATA

-2441 PETPKTPKTPKAP
+2441 PETPKTPKSPKTPKAP

>member
-1 MRNTRQRGKKLLSIL
+1 
-16 LSAVMVTQMYAMPV
+16 
-30 QSAFAADGADEQ
+30 
-42 QASTVEARAG
+42 
-52 DESTPDDDSQNA
+52 
-64 DDQAVVEPAPSTDDQ
+64 
-79 QGDAAPAEEQKSDE
+79 
-93 PADEQQGEKPESKA
+93 
-107 PQAAPADEAPSAATE
+107 
-122 PTPQNAAPSAKE
+122 
-134 SGEYNGDAD
+134 
-143 HKEATR
+143 
-149 GISVTVYKDKDC
+149 
-161 SQELGG
+161 
-167 EAVSGDTPLY
+167 
-177 GKVNIDFATEE
+177 
-188 QPALAQPNVKYTFPK
+188 
-203 NVSFSDQSTQTLYD
+203 
-217 GNNQVAGT
+217 
-225 WYIKDGVAYLH
+225 
-236 YNEDWLRK
+236 
-244 EHSNVSA
+244 
-251 HVNFQFNL
+251 
-259 NSNETGDDKQ
+259 
-269 VTVNFPGTATSTVI
+269 
-283 NTKDGNV
+283 
-290 SGNKFGTD
+290 
-298 FNNEW
+298 
-303 SAPKFDAS
+303 
-311 DNSYTWTVKV
+311 
-321 SPSTTATDLKIED
+321 
-334 VIGSN
+334 
-339 LDFVSDS
+339 
-346 FKLVDKSGHPV
+346 
-357 AGKCDVNLDGQKAT
+357 
-371 ISLGTLSKG
+371 
-380 DNYVQYK
+380 
-387 TTVKQSALDSLKDG
+387 
-401 EEISGV
+401 
-407 GNTATWKWGSK
+407 
-418 GENNGTS
+418 
-425 GPKDPEKVKY
+425 
-435 QMVQKSADSD
+435 
-445 STNDNIKWTVKLNS
+445 
-459 GSIKADMSGYKFSD
+459 
-473 KLSDGQKFK
+473 
-482 AGTSYVVTDASGKQV
+482 
-497 ATGTVDPNSDELN
+497 
-510 FTLPASAGKQELTVT
+510 
-525 YVTAMNDTSSTKPVS
+525 
-540 NTTQVTPPN
+540 
-549 GEGVPGKADA
+549 
-559 SYRPT
+559 
-564 DDRTYVT
+564 
-571 KRLVDSSTVE
+571 
-581 TDGKASWKSVIKFS
+581 
-595 AMDTDTVASKVLFS
+595 
-609 DRIDKNGGSFEHM
+609 
-622 KFSNIVLK
+622 
-630 VVGSDAVL
+630 
-638 TRGADYTV
+638 
-646 EGGDYSSFT
+646 
-655 VRFLGSETMKSLIG
+655 
-669 QNDVVV
+669 
-675 TYDTTCSGANATYTN
+675 
-690 TSTVK
+690 
-695 IDNVDKGS
+695 
-703 ATDSYVINKDLVP
+703 
-716 AVSKN
+716 
-721 SSGEAQWKADYTW
+721 
-734 PDGTKGAWITDWEV
+734 
-748 HVNCD
+748 
-753 EPNWT
+753 
-758 HRGAADLKGD
+758 
-768 DVVVKDTLGDD
+768 
-779 MTYVAGSSRYWL
+779 
-791 IGNESEGYKKFGD
+791 
-804 WPKLQAEPTD
+804 
-814 SNGMAVFTI
+814 
-823 PTKRAVNQDG
+823 
-833 SWRGYIKLTYQTA
+833 
-846 TKQSAVDAG
+846 
-855 GSKELTNTAEA
+855 
-866 SSGSTSF
+866 
-873 PAGTGKVTINNK
+873 
-885 VLDKQAV
+885 
-892 RATDNSH
+892 
-899 VTYIIKVNP
+899 
-908 NAQKLTTSG
+908 
-917 SLTLTDTMNAGASF
+917 MNAGASF

-995 IENDVYMQGF
+995 IKNDVYMQGF

-1067 SKVDTVGDNPKAT
+1067 SKVDTVGDNPKVT

-1124 SGSSDQ
+1124 SGSSNQ
-1130 AKADYAAAFKKA
+1130 AKTDYAAAFEKA

-1216 ASFGSINVAK
+1216 ASFGSINFAK

-1314 AGANVSADEEFTFE
+1314 GANVSADEEFTFE

-1356 FGELTFGAD
+1356 FGELTFDAD

-1398 DGKLFVVDSVTY
+1398 DGKSFVVDSVTY

-1418 NFVDKYEAAKASA
+1418 NFVDKYEAAKA
-1431 SLAARKSLEGAE
+1431 
-1443 LEAGQFSFQL
+1443 
-1453 KAKGGEVLQT
+1453 
-1463 KPNAAEGG
+1463 
-1471 VAFDAIEYTAPGT
+1471 
-1484 YEYEI
+1484 
-1489 SEAKGSELGVTY
+1489 
-1501 DGATH
+1501 
-1506 TAEVVVTDDGQGQL
+1506 
-1520 HAAVT
+1520 
-1525 YDGGGADAPEFKNTY
+1525 
-1540 TQATGEFQL
+1540 TGEFQL
-1549 GLLKTVNGQAPRAG
+1549 GLLKTVNGRAPRAG

-1584 DATTGAD
+1584 DAATGAD

-1616 VTDLGYGWTAAPD
+1616 VTDLGAGWTAAPD
-1629 VVATV
+1629 VIATV

-1665 QFDNKYSTSTSATV
+1665 QFDNEYSTSTSATV

-1776 AAAVSYDRKADGA
+1776 VAAVSYDRKADGV

-1860 TFSYTVHEST
+1860 TFSYTVNEST

-1961 NAAIGADGSAA
+1961 NAATGADGSAA
-1972 FEAAKLSDKDLGKI
+1972 FEAAKLSDKDLGKT

-2029 NGDAKLTAAKFDN
+2029 NGDAKLTAAKVDN
-2042 SYQAKPASASLS
+2042 SYQAKPALASLS

-2067 KNEFTFGLSVVTDGA
+2067 KNEFTFGLSAVTDGA
-2082 PLPAAGGDAA
+2082 PMPAAGGDAA
-2092 TVKGTSG
+2092 TVKGASG

-2148 VVEGIKYSRATADGS
+2148 VVEGIKYSRATVDGS
-2163 AAQFDNKYTATGAA
+2163 AAQFDNKYSATGTA
-2177 TIAVAKTVNGGTAAK
+2177 TIAVTKTVNGGTAAK

-2228 GYTLADAG
+2228 SYTLADAG

-2288 AAAFDNTYAAAPASA
+2288 AAAFDNTYAAAPATA

-2441 PETPKTPKTPKAP
+2441 PETPKTPKSPKTPKAP

>member
-1 MRNTRQRGKKLLSIL
+1 MNRFLALLGCLAIEA
-16 LSAVMVTQMYAMPV
+16 LS
-30 QSAFAADGADEQ
+30 
-42 QASTVEARAG
+42 
-52 DESTPDDDSQNA
+52 
-64 DDQAVVEPAPSTDDQ
+64 PAPRD
-79 QGDAAPAEEQKSDE
+79 
-93 PADEQQGEKPESKA
+93 
-107 PQAAPADEAPSAATE
+107 
-122 PTPQNAAPSAKE
+122 
-134 SGEYNGDAD
+134 
-143 HKEATR
+143 
-149 GISVTVYKDKDC
+149 
-161 SQELGG
+161 G

-177 GKVNIDFATEE
+177 GKVNIDFATEG

-203 NVSFSDQSTQTLYD
+203 NVSFSDQTTQTLYD

-244 EHSNVSA
+244 EHSNMSA

-339 LDFVSDS
+339 LDFVPGS

-380 DNYVQYK
+380 DYYVQYK
-387 TTVKQSALDSLKDG
+387 TMVKQLALDSLKDG

-425 GPKDPEKVKY
+425 GAKDPEKVKY

-497 ATGTVDPNSDELN
+497 ATGTVEPNGDELN
-510 FTLPASAGKQELTVT
+510 FTLPVSAGKQELTVT

-549 GEGVPGKADA
+549 DRGVPGKADA

-581 TDGKASWKSVIKFS
+581 TDGKASWESVIKFS

-609 DRIDKNGGSFEHM
+609 DRIDKNGGSFEPM

-630 VVGSDAVL
+630 VAGSNAVL
-638 TRGADYTV
+638 
-646 EGGDYSSFT
+646 
-655 VRFLGSETMKSLIG
+655 K
-669 QNDVVV
+669 
-675 TYDTTCSGANATYTN
+675 
-690 TSTVK
+690 
-695 IDNVDKGS
+695 KG
-703 ATDSYVINKDLVP
+703 V
-716 AVSKN
+716 
-721 SSGEAQWKADYTW
+721 DYTW
-734 PDGTKGAWITDWEV
+734 SDGTKGAWITDWEV

-753 EPNWT
+753 EPNTWM

-779 MTYVAGSSRYWL
+779 MTYVVGSSRYWL
-791 IGNESEGYKKFGD
+791 MGNESEGYKNIGD

-823 PTKRAVNQDG
+823 PTKDAVNQDG

-988 ALNTKVW
+988 ALNTEVW
-995 IENDVYMQGF
+995 IKNDVSMQGF

-1051 LYKVDLDKST
+1051 LYKVDLDKSM
-1061 PDNIVR
+1061 PDSIVR
-1067 SKVDTVGDNPKAT
+1067 SKVDTAGDNPKAT

-1124 SGSSDQ
+1124 SGSSNQ
-1130 AKADYAAAFKKA
+1130 AKADYTAAFAKA
-1142 QQLGIKPNSGTAYN
+1142 RQLGIKPNSGTVYN

-1216 ASFGSINVAK
+1216 ASFGSINFAK

-1237 HETSPAPNDGN
+1237 HETSPAPIDGN

-1338 TDEKLGDAISV
+1338 ADEKLGDAISV

-1356 FGELTFGAD
+1356 FGELTFDAD

-1398 DGKLFVVDSVTY
+1398 DGKSFVVDSVTY

-1549 GLLKTVNGQAPRAG
+1549 GLLKTVNGRAPRAG

-1584 DATTGAD
+1584 DAATGAD

-1610 TYRIHE
+1610 THRIHE
-1616 VTDLGYGWTAAPD
+1616 VTDLGAGWTAAPD
-1629 VVATV
+1629 VIATV

-1679 SVHKDVEGVTDAV
+1679 SVHKDVEDVTDAV

-1731 SYSTADAGKTFTYW
+1731 SYSTADVGKTFTYW

-1870 PAAAGYTNAA
+1870 PAVAGYTNAA

-1891 NGTGKLKTT
+1891 NSTGKLKTT

-1961 NAAIGADGSAA
+1961 NAATGADGSAA
-1972 FEAAKLSDKDLGKI
+1972 FEAAKLSDKDLGKT

-2029 NGDAKLTAAKFDN
+2029 NGDAKLTAAKVDN
-2042 SYQAKPASASLS
+2042 SYQAKPALASLS

-2067 KNEFTFGLSVVTDGA
+2067 KNEFTFGLSAVTAGA
-2082 PLPAAGGDAA
+2082 PMPAAGGDAA
-2092 TVKGTSG
+2092 TVKGASG

-2123 GRGWTNDAAAT
+2123 GHGWTNDAAAT

-2163 AAQFDNKYTATGAA
+2163 AAQFDNKYSATGTA
-2177 TIAVAKTVNGGTAAK
+2177 TIAVTKTVNGGTAAK

-2264 VTDNGDGTLN
+2264 VTNNGDGTLN
-2274 CAVSYLGQDKADQA
+2274 CAVSYLGQGKADQA
-2288 AAAFDNTYAAAPASA
+2288 AAAFDNTYAAAPATA

-2416 AVNKPIQGDDADQN
+2416 AVNKPIQGDDAPPSPQ
-2430 LPFVNSETPRT
+2430 
-2441 PETPKTPKTPKAP
+2441 
-2454 KSGKTPKTGDV
+2454 G
-2465 TSNTFAVVAGTAGLV
+2465 GLV
-2480 LVATTLHRR
+2480 PV
-2489 RRED
+2489 E

>member
-1 MRNTRQRGKKLLSIL
+1 M
-16 LSAVMVTQMYAMPV
+16 
-30 QSAFAADGADEQ
+30 
-42 QASTVEARAG
+42 
-52 DESTPDDDSQNA
+52 
-64 DDQAVVEPAPSTDDQ
+64 
-79 QGDAAPAEEQKSDE
+79 
-93 PADEQQGEKPESKA
+93 
-107 PQAAPADEAPSAATE
+107 
-122 PTPQNAAPSAKE
+122 
-134 SGEYNGDAD
+134 
-143 HKEATR
+143 
-149 GISVTVYKDKDC
+149 
-161 SQELGG
+161 
-167 EAVSGDTPLY
+167 
-177 GKVNIDFATEE
+177 
-188 QPALAQPNVKYTFPK
+188 
-203 NVSFSDQSTQTLYD
+203 
-217 GNNQVAGT
+217 
-225 WYIKDGVAYLH
+225 
-236 YNEDWLRK
+236 
-244 EHSNVSA
+244 
-251 HVNFQFNL
+251 
-259 NSNETGDDKQ
+259 
-269 VTVNFPGTATSTVI
+269 
-283 NTKDGNV
+283 
-290 SGNKFGTD
+290 
-298 FNNEW
+298 
-303 SAPKFDAS
+303 
-311 DNSYTWTVKV
+311 
-321 SPSTTATDLKIED
+321 
-334 VIGSN
+334 
-339 LDFVSDS
+339 
-346 FKLVDKSGHPV
+346 
-357 AGKCDVNLDGQKAT
+357 
-371 ISLGTLSKG
+371 
-380 DNYVQYK
+380 
-387 TTVKQSALDSLKDG
+387 
-401 EEISGV
+401 
-407 GNTATWKWGSK
+407 
-418 GENNGTS
+418 
-425 GPKDPEKVKY
+425 
-435 QMVQKSADSD
+435 
-445 STNDNIKWTVKLNS
+445 
-459 GSIKADMSGYKFSD
+459 
-473 KLSDGQKFK
+473 
-482 AGTSYVVTDASGKQV
+482 
-497 ATGTVDPNSDELN
+497 
-510 FTLPASAGKQELTVT
+510 
-525 YVTAMNDTSSTKPVS
+525 
-540 NTTQVTPPN
+540 
-549 GEGVPGKADA
+549 
-559 SYRPT
+559 
-564 DDRTYVT
+564 T

-581 TDGKASWKSVIKFS
+581 TDGKASWESVINFS

-609 DRIDKNGGSFEHM
+609 DRIGKKGGSFEHM

-630 VVGSDAVL
+630 VAGSNAVL
-638 TRGADYTV
+638 KKGVDYTV

-655 VRFLGSETMKSLIG
+655 VRFLDSERMKSLIG
-669 QNDVVV
+669 QHDVVV

-753 EPNWT
+753 EPNT
-758 HRGAADLKGD
+758 GMHRGAADLKGD

-779 MTYVAGSSRYWL
+779 MTYVVGSSRYWL
-791 IGNESEGYKKFGD
+791 MGNESEGYKKFGD

-823 PTKRAVNQDG
+823 PTKGAVNQDG

-899 VTYIIKVNP
+899 VTYTIKVNP

-988 ALNTKVW
+988 ALNTEVW
-995 IENDVYMQGF
+995 IENDVSMQGF

-1124 SGSSDQ
+1124 SGSSNQ
-1130 AKADYAAAFKKA
+1130 AKADYTAAFAKA
-1142 QQLGIKPNSGTAYN
+1142 RQLGIKPNSGTAYN

-1216 ASFGSINVAK
+1216 ASFGSINFAK

-1365 GTYNYVIHETGHDG
+1365 GTYNYVIHGTGHDG

-1453 KAKGGEVLQT
+1453 KAKGGEILQT

-1549 GLLKTVNGQAPRAG
+1549 GLLKTVNG
-1563 ESFEFSATA
+1563 
-1572 EGENAADAPKLA
+1572 
-1584 DATTGAD
+1584 
-1591 GSAAFGVAGLAD
+1591 
-1603 KDAGRTY
+1603 
-1610 TYRIHE
+1610 
-1616 VTDLGYGWTAAPD
+1616 
-1629 VVATV
+1629 
-1634 AVSGKTA
+1634 
-1641 DNKLIADVTYRQ
+1641 
-1653 DAADAQAYEGVA
+1653 
-1665 QFDNKYSTSTSATV
+1665 
-1679 SVHKDVEGVTDAV
+1679 
-1692 RGKEFTF
+1692 
-1699 GLYGSDEQG
+1699 
-1708 NKAGD
+1708 
-1713 AIATCTA
+1713 
-1720 KAGETASFGAL
+1720 
-1731 SYSTADAGKTFTYW
+1731 
-1745 IHEEGQD
+1745 
-1752 GDGWALDKDT
+1752 
-1762 KVTVTVAENADRSL
+1762 
-1776 AAAVSYDRKADGA
+1776 
-1789 DAAEFTN
+1789 
-1796 AYAADGSATVMVKK
+1796 
-1810 TVNGEAPEQ
+1810 
-1819 NKQFT
+1819 
-1824 FQLKDE
+1824 
-1830 AGNVLS
+1830 
-1836 EATTTGNAAAQF
+1836 
-1848 APIKYTLADAGK
+1848 
-1860 TFSYTVHEST
+1860 
-1870 PAAAGYTNAA
+1870 
-1880 DKAVTVEVSAD
+1880 
-1891 NGTGKLKTT
+1891 
-1900 VAYDGQG
+1900 
-1907 EEDQASATMNNTYV
+1907 
-1921 AASGEFQLGLV
+1921 
-1932 KTVNGGAP
+1932 GAP

-1961 NAAIGADGSAA
+1961 NAATGADGSAA
-1972 FEAAKLSDKDLGKI
+1972 FEAAKLSDKDLGKT

-2029 NGDAKLTAAKFDN
+2029 NGDVKLTAAKVDN
-2042 SYQAKPASASLS
+2042 SYQAKPALASLS

-2067 KNEFTFGLSVVTDGA
+2067 KNEFTFGLSAVTDGA
-2082 PLPAAGGDAA
+2082 PMPAAGGDAA

-2163 AAQFDNKYTATGAA
+2163 AAQFDNKYSATGTA
-2177 TIAVAKTVNGGTAAK
+2177 TIAVTKTVNGGTAAK

-2288 AAAFDNTYAAAPASA
+2288 AAAFDNTYAAAPATA

-2441 PETPKTPKTPKAP
+2441 PETPKTPKSPKTPKAP

>member
-1 MRNTRQRGKKLLSIL
+1 M
-16 LSAVMVTQMYAMPV
+16 
-30 QSAFAADGADEQ
+30 
-42 QASTVEARAG
+42 
-52 DESTPDDDSQNA
+52 
-64 DDQAVVEPAPSTDDQ
+64 
-79 QGDAAPAEEQKSDE
+79 
-93 PADEQQGEKPESKA
+93 
-107 PQAAPADEAPSAATE
+107 
-122 PTPQNAAPSAKE
+122 
-134 SGEYNGDAD
+134 
-143 HKEATR
+143 
-149 GISVTVYKDKDC
+149 
-161 SQELGG
+161 
-167 EAVSGDTPLY
+167 
-177 GKVNIDFATEE
+177 
-188 QPALAQPNVKYTFPK
+188 
-203 NVSFSDQSTQTLYD
+203 
-217 GNNQVAGT
+217 
-225 WYIKDGVAYLH
+225 
-236 YNEDWLRK
+236 
-244 EHSNVSA
+244 
-251 HVNFQFNL
+251 
-259 NSNETGDDKQ
+259 
-269 VTVNFPGTATSTVI
+269 
-283 NTKDGNV
+283 
-290 SGNKFGTD
+290 
-298 FNNEW
+298 
-303 SAPKFDAS
+303 
-311 DNSYTWTVKV
+311 
-321 SPSTTATDLKIED
+321 
-334 VIGSN
+334 
-339 LDFVSDS
+339 
-346 FKLVDKSGHPV
+346 
-357 AGKCDVNLDGQKAT
+357 
-371 ISLGTLSKG
+371 
-380 DNYVQYK
+380 
-387 TTVKQSALDSLKDG
+387 
-401 EEISGV
+401 
-407 GNTATWKWGSK
+407 
-418 GENNGTS
+418 
-425 GPKDPEKVKY
+425 
-435 QMVQKSADSD
+435 
-445 STNDNIKWTVKLNS
+445 
-459 GSIKADMSGYKFSD
+459 
-473 KLSDGQKFK
+473 
-482 AGTSYVVTDASGKQV
+482 
-497 ATGTVDPNSDELN
+497 
-510 FTLPASAGKQELTVT
+510 
-525 YVTAMNDTSSTKPVS
+525 
-540 NTTQVTPPN
+540 
-549 GEGVPGKADA
+549 
-559 SYRPT
+559 
-564 DDRTYVT
+564 T

-581 TDGKASWKSVIKFS
+581 TDGKASWESVIKFS

-609 DRIDKNGGSFEHM
+609 DRIDKHGGSFEHM

-638 TRGADYTV
+638 TQGADYTV

-753 EPNWT
+753 EPNTWT

-779 MTYVAGSSRYWL
+779 MTYVADSSRYWL
-791 IGNESEGYKKFGD
+791 MGNESEGYKNIGD

-823 PTKRAVNQDG
+823 PTKDAVNQDG

-899 VTYIIKVNP
+899 VTYTIKVNP

-988 ALNTKVW
+988 ALNTEVW
-995 IENDVYMQGF
+995 IKNDVSMQGF
-1005 SSAKASHGQNWV
+1005 SSAKASHGENWV

-1118 PTYVMF
+1118 PKYVMF
-1124 SGSSDQ
+1124 SGSSNQ
-1130 AKADYAAAFKKA
+1130 AKADYTAAFAKA
-1142 QQLGIKPNSGTAYN
+1142 RQLGIKPNSGTAYN

-1174 KQVNGSDPAA
+1174 KQVNGSDPTA

-1216 ASFGSINVAK
+1216 ASFGSINFAK

-1356 FGELTFGAD
+1356 FGELTFDAD

-1398 DGKLFVVDSVTY
+1398 DGKSFVVDSVTY

-1418 NFVDKYEAAKASA
+1418 NFVDKYEAAKA
-1431 SLAARKSLEGAE
+1431 
-1443 LEAGQFSFQL
+1443 
-1453 KAKGGEVLQT
+1453 
-1463 KPNAAEGG
+1463 
-1471 VAFDAIEYTAPGT
+1471 
-1484 YEYEI
+1484 
-1489 SEAKGSELGVTY
+1489 
-1501 DGATH
+1501 
-1506 TAEVVVTDDGQGQL
+1506 
-1520 HAAVT
+1520 
-1525 YDGGGADAPEFKNTY
+1525 
-1540 TQATGEFQL
+1540 
-1549 GLLKTVNGQAPRAG
+1549 
-1563 ESFEFSATA
+1563 
-1572 EGENAADAPKLA
+1572 
-1584 DATTGAD
+1584 
-1591 GSAAFGVAGLAD
+1591 
-1603 KDAGRTY
+1603 
-1610 TYRIHE
+1610 
-1616 VTDLGYGWTAAPD
+1616 
-1629 VVATV
+1629 
-1634 AVSGKTA
+1634 
-1641 DNKLIADVTYRQ
+1641 
-1653 DAADAQAYEGVA
+1653 
-1665 QFDNKYSTSTSATV
+1665 STSATV

-1776 AAAVSYDRKADGA
+1776 VAAVSYDRKADGA

-1961 NAAIGADGSAA
+1961 NAATGADGSAA
-1972 FEAAKLSDKDLGKI
+1972 FEAAKLSDKDLGKT

-2002 KAADVTAEV
+2002 KAADVMAEV

-2029 NGDAKLTAAKFDN
+2029 NGDAKLTAAKVDN
-2042 SYQAKPASASLS
+2042 SYQAKPALASLS

-2067 KNEFTFGLSVVTDGA
+2067 KNEFTFSLSAVTDGA
-2082 PLPAAGGDAA
+2082 PMPAAGGDAA
-2092 TVKGTSG
+2092 TVKGASG

-2163 AAQFDNKYTATGAA
+2163 AAQFDNKYSATGTA
-2177 TIAVAKTVNGGTAAK
+2177 TIAVTKTVNGGTAAK

-2288 AAAFDNTYAAAPASA
+2288 AAAFDNTYAAAPATA

-2441 PETPKTPKTPKAP
+2441 PETPKTPKSPKTPKAP

>member
-1 MRNTRQRGKKLLSIL
+1 M
-16 LSAVMVTQMYAMPV
+16 
-30 QSAFAADGADEQ
+30 
-42 QASTVEARAG
+42 
-52 DESTPDDDSQNA
+52 
-64 DDQAVVEPAPSTDDQ
+64 
-79 QGDAAPAEEQKSDE
+79 
-93 PADEQQGEKPESKA
+93 
-107 PQAAPADEAPSAATE
+107 
-122 PTPQNAAPSAKE
+122 
-134 SGEYNGDAD
+134 
-143 HKEATR
+143 
-149 GISVTVYKDKDC
+149 
-161 SQELGG
+161 
-167 EAVSGDTPLY
+167 
-177 GKVNIDFATEE
+177 NIDFATEE

-380 DNYVQYK
+380 DYYVQYK
-387 TTVKQSALDSLKDG
+387 TMVKQLALDSLKDG

-425 GPKDPEKVKY
+425 GAKDPEKVKY

-549 GEGVPGKADA
+549 DKGVPGKADA

-581 TDGKASWKSVIKFS
+581 TDGKASWESVIKFS

-638 TRGADYTV
+638 TQGADYTV

-655 VRFLGSETMKSLIG
+655 VRFLDSERMKSLIG
-669 QNDVVV
+669 QHDVVV

-703 ATDSYVINKDLVP
+703 ATDSYVINKGLVP

-753 EPNWT
+753 EPNIWM

-779 MTYVAGSSRYWL
+779 MTYVVGSSRYWL
-791 IGNESEGYKKFGD
+791 IGNESEGYKNIGD

-823 PTKRAVNQDG
+823 PTKVAVNQDG

-899 VTYIIKVNP
+899 VTYTIKVNP

-988 ALNTKVW
+988 ALNTEVW
-995 IENDVYMQGF
+995 IKNDVSMQGF

-1124 SGSSDQ
+1124 SGSSNQ
-1130 AKADYAAAFKKA
+1130 AKADYTAAFAKA
-1142 QQLGIKPNSGTAYN
+1142 RQLGIKPNSGTAYN

-1174 KQVNGSDPAA
+1174 KQVNGSDSAA

-1216 ASFGSINVAK
+1216 ASFGSINFAK

-1314 AGANVSADEEFTFE
+1314 AGANVSANEEFTFE

-1349 KKDGTAK
+1349 KKDGAAK
-1356 FGELTFGAD
+1356 FGELTFDAD

-1398 DGKLFVVDSVTY
+1398 DGKSFVVDSVTY

-1463 KPNAAEGG
+1463 KPNDAEGG
-1471 VAFDAIEYTAPGT
+1471 VAFDAIEYTAPGI

-1525 YDGGGADAPEFKNTY
+1525 YDGGADAPEFKNTY

-1549 GLLKTVNGQAPRAG
+1549 GLLKTVNGRAPRAG

-1584 DATTGAD
+1584 DA
-1591 GSAAFGVAGLAD
+1591 
-1603 KDAGRTY
+1603 
-1610 TYRIHE
+1610 
-1616 VTDLGYGWTAAPD
+1616 
-1629 VVATV
+1629 
-1634 AVSGKTA
+1634 
-1641 DNKLIADVTYRQ
+1641 
-1653 DAADAQAYEGVA
+1653 
-1665 QFDNKYSTSTSATV
+1665 
-1679 SVHKDVEGVTDAV
+1679 
-1692 RGKEFTF
+1692 
-1699 GLYGSDEQG
+1699 
-1708 NKAGD
+1708 
-1713 AIATCTA
+1713 
-1720 KAGETASFGAL
+1720 AS
-1731 SYSTADAGKTFTYW
+1731 
-1745 IHEEGQD
+1745 
-1752 GDGWALDKDT
+1752 
-1762 KVTVTVAENADRSL
+1762 
-1776 AAAVSYDRKADGA
+1776 
-1789 DAAEFTN
+1789 
-1796 AYAADGSATVMVKK
+1796 
-1810 TVNGEAPEQ
+1810 
-1819 NKQFT
+1819 
-1824 FQLKDE
+1824 
-1830 AGNVLS
+1830 
-1836 EATTTGNAAAQF
+1836 
-1848 APIKYTLADAGK
+1848 
-1860 TFSYTVHEST
+1860 
-1870 PAAAGYTNAA
+1870 
-1880 DKAVTVEVSAD
+1880 
-1891 NGTGKLKTT
+1891 
-1900 VAYDGQG
+1900 
-1907 EEDQASATMNNTYV
+1907 
-1921 AASGEFQLGLV
+1921 
-1932 KTVNGGAP
+1932 
-1940 LPGESFEFSA
+1940 
-1950 TSADEGAPALA
+1950 
-1961 NAAIGADGSAA
+1961 GADGSAA
-1972 FEAAKLSDKDLGKI
+1972 FEAAKLSDKDLGKT

-2029 NGDAKLTAAKFDN
+2029 NGDAKLTAAKVDN
-2042 SYQAKPASASLS
+2042 SYQAKPALASLS

-2067 KNEFTFGLSVVTDGA
+2067 KNEFTFGLSAVTDGA
-2082 PLPAAGGDAA
+2082 PMPAAGGDAA

-2163 AAQFDNKYTATGAA
+2163 AAQFDNKYTATGSA
-2177 TIAVAKTVNGGTAAK
+2177 TIAVTKTVNGGTAAK

-2288 AAAFDNTYAAAPASA
+2288 AAAFDNTYAAAPATA

-2310 VKTNDGRVWEMKAGQ
+2310 VKANDGRVWEMKAGQ

-2441 PETPKTPKTPKAP
+2441 PETPKTPKSPKTPKAP

-2489 RRED
+2489 RREDLLLAGIRASTTRPPGASAPGGLLCGPSIC

>member
-1 MRNTRQRGKKLLSIL
+1 M
-16 LSAVMVTQMYAMPV
+16 
-30 QSAFAADGADEQ
+30 
-42 QASTVEARAG
+42 
-52 DESTPDDDSQNA
+52 
-64 DDQAVVEPAPSTDDQ
+64 
-79 QGDAAPAEEQKSDE
+79 
-93 PADEQQGEKPESKA
+93 
-107 PQAAPADEAPSAATE
+107 
-122 PTPQNAAPSAKE
+122 
-134 SGEYNGDAD
+134 
-143 HKEATR
+143 
-149 GISVTVYKDKDC
+149 
-161 SQELGG
+161 
-167 EAVSGDTPLY
+167 
-177 GKVNIDFATEE
+177 NIDFATEE

-380 DNYVQYK
+380 DYYVQYK
-387 TTVKQSALDSLKDG
+387 TMVKQLALDSLKDG

-425 GPKDPEKVKY
+425 GAKDPEKVKY

-497 ATGTVDPNSDELN
+497 ATGTVDPYSDELN
-510 FTLPASAGKQELTVT
+510 FRLPDDAGKQELTVT

-549 GEGVPGKADA
+549 DKGVPGKADA

-581 TDGKASWKSVIKFS
+581 TDGKASWESVIKFS

-630 VVGSDAVL
+630 VVGPDAVL
-638 TRGADYTV
+638 TQGADYTV
-646 EGGDYSSFT
+646 DGGGYSEFT
-655 VRFLGSETMKSLIG
+655 VRFLNSERMKSLIG
-669 QNDVVV
+669 QHDVVV

-753 EPNWT
+753 EPNIWM

-791 IGNESEGYKKFGD
+791 MGNEGYNTWGYS
-804 WPKLQAEPTD
+804 PELHAEPTD

-823 PTKRAVNQDG
+823 PTKDVVNEQG
-833 SWRGYIKLTYQTA
+833 SWRGYVKLTYRTA

-899 VTYIIKVNP
+899 VTYTIKVNP

-995 IENDVYMQGF
+995 IKNDVSMQGF
-1005 SSAKASHGQNWV
+1005 SSAEASHGRNWV

-1124 SGSSDQ
+1124 SGSSNQ
-1130 AKADYAAAFKKA
+1130 AKADYTAAFAKA
-1142 QQLGIKPNSGTAYN
+1142 RQLGIKPNSGTAYN

-1216 ASFGSINVAK
+1216 ASFGSINFAK

-1356 FGELTFGAD
+1356 FGELTFDAD

-1398 DGKLFVVDSVTY
+1398 DGKSFVVDSVTY

-1463 KPNAAEGG
+1463 KPNDAEGG

-1584 DATTGAD
+1584 DAATGAD

-1616 VTDLGYGWTAAPD
+1616 VTDLGA
-1629 VVATV
+1629 
-1634 AVSGKTA
+1634 
-1641 DNKLIADVTYRQ
+1641 
-1653 DAADAQAYEGVA
+1653 
-1665 QFDNKYSTSTSATV
+1665 
-1679 SVHKDVEGVTDAV
+1679 
-1692 RGKEFTF
+1692 
-1699 GLYGSDEQG
+1699 
-1708 NKAGD
+1708 
-1713 AIATCTA
+1713 
-1720 KAGETASFGAL
+1720 
-1731 SYSTADAGKTFTYW
+1731 
-1745 IHEEGQD
+1745 
-1752 GDGWALDKDT
+1752 
-1762 KVTVTVAENADRSL
+1762 
-1776 AAAVSYDRKADGA
+1776 
-1789 DAAEFTN
+1789 
-1796 AYAADGSATVMVKK
+1796 
-1810 TVNGEAPEQ
+1810 
-1819 NKQFT
+1819 
-1824 FQLKDE
+1824 
-1830 AGNVLS
+1830 
-1836 EATTTGNAAAQF
+1836 
-1848 APIKYTLADAGK
+1848 
-1860 TFSYTVHEST
+1860 
-1870 PAAAGYTNAA
+1870 
-1880 DKAVTVEVSAD
+1880 
-1891 NGTGKLKTT
+1891 
-1900 VAYDGQG
+1900 
-1907 EEDQASATMNNTYV
+1907 
-1921 AASGEFQLGLV
+1921 
-1932 KTVNGGAP
+1932 
-1940 LPGESFEFSA
+1940 
-1950 TSADEGAPALA
+1950 
-1961 NAAIGADGSAA
+1961 
-1972 FEAAKLSDKDLGKI
+1972 
-1986 YTYTIHEVTDL
+1986 
-1997 GDGWA
+1997 GWA

-2016 RDAEGKVVPTVTY
+2016 RDDEGKVVPTVTY
-2029 NGDAKLTAAKFDN
+2029 NGDAKLTAAKVDN
-2042 SYQAKPASASLS
+2042 SYQAKPALASLS

-2067 KNEFTFGLSVVTDGA
+2067 KNEFTFGLSAVTDGA
-2082 PLPAAGGDAA
+2082 PMPAAGGDAA

-2108 KAGEYKYAIT
+2108 KA
-2118 ETSDL
+2118 
-2123 GRGWTNDAAAT
+2123 
-2134 ATVTVGYAQNGRDL
+2134 
-2148 VVEGIKYSRATADGS
+2148 
-2163 AAQFDNKYTATGAA
+2163 
-2177 TIAVAKTVNGGTAAK
+2177 
-2192 DGEEF
+2192 GEEF

-2288 AAAFDNTYAAAPASA
+2288 AAAFDNTYAAAPATA

-2368 APVDAT
+2368 APVDAI

-2441 PETPKTPKTPKAP
+2441 PETPKTPKSPKTPKAP

>member
-1 MRNTRQRGKKLLSIL
+1 MCPCR
-16 LSAVMVTQMYAMPV
+16 
-30 QSAFAADGADEQ
+30 
-42 QASTVEARAG
+42 
-52 DESTPDDDSQNA
+52 
-64 DDQAVVEPAPSTDDQ
+64 
-79 QGDAAPAEEQKSDE
+79 
-93 PADEQQGEKPESKA
+93 
-107 PQAAPADEAPSAATE
+107 
-122 PTPQNAAPSAKE
+122 
-134 SGEYNGDAD
+134 
-143 HKEATR
+143 
-149 GISVTVYKDKDC
+149 
-161 SQELGG
+161 
-167 EAVSGDTPLY
+167 
-177 GKVNIDFATEE
+177 
-188 QPALAQPNVKYTFPK
+188 
-203 NVSFSDQSTQTLYD
+203 
-217 GNNQVAGT
+217 
-225 WYIKDGVAYLH
+225 
-236 YNEDWLRK
+236 
-244 EHSNVSA
+244 
-251 HVNFQFNL
+251 
-259 NSNETGDDKQ
+259 
-269 VTVNFPGTATSTVI
+269 
-283 NTKDGNV
+283 
-290 SGNKFGTD
+290 
-298 FNNEW
+298 
-303 SAPKFDAS
+303 
-311 DNSYTWTVKV
+311 
-321 SPSTTATDLKIED
+321 
-334 VIGSN
+334 
-339 LDFVSDS
+339 
-346 FKLVDKSGHPV
+346 
-357 AGKCDVNLDGQKAT
+357 
-371 ISLGTLSKG
+371 
-380 DNYVQYK
+380 
-387 TTVKQSALDSLKDG
+387 
-401 EEISGV
+401 
-407 GNTATWKWGSK
+407 
-418 GENNGTS
+418 
-425 GPKDPEKVKY
+425 
-435 QMVQKSADSD
+435 
-445 STNDNIKWTVKLNS
+445 
-459 GSIKADMSGYKFSD
+459 
-473 KLSDGQKFK
+473 
-482 AGTSYVVTDASGKQV
+482 
-497 ATGTVDPNSDELN
+497 
-510 FTLPASAGKQELTVT
+510 
-525 YVTAMNDTSSTKPVS
+525 
-540 NTTQVTPPN
+540 
-549 GEGVPGKADA
+549 
-559 SYRPT
+559 
-564 DDRTYVT
+564 
-571 KRLVDSSTVE
+571 
-581 TDGKASWKSVIKFS
+581 
-595 AMDTDTVASKVLFS
+595 
-609 DRIDKNGGSFEHM
+609 
-622 KFSNIVLK
+622 
-630 VVGSDAVL
+630 
-638 TRGADYTV
+638 
-646 EGGDYSSFT
+646 
-655 VRFLGSETMKSLIG
+655 
-669 QNDVVV
+669 
-675 TYDTTCSGANATYTN
+675 
-690 TSTVK
+690 
-695 IDNVDKGS
+695 
-703 ATDSYVINKDLVP
+703 
-716 AVSKN
+716 
-721 SSGEAQWKADYTW
+721 
-734 PDGTKGAWITDWEV
+734 
-748 HVNCD
+748 
-753 EPNWT
+753 
-758 HRGAADLKGD
+758 
-768 DVVVKDTLGDD
+768 
-779 MTYVAGSSRYWL
+779 
-791 IGNESEGYKKFGD
+791 
-804 WPKLQAEPTD
+804 
-814 SNGMAVFTI
+814 
-823 PTKRAVNQDG
+823 
-833 SWRGYIKLTYQTA
+833 
-846 TKQSAVDAG
+846 
-855 GSKELTNTAEA
+855 
-866 SSGSTSF
+866 
-873 PAGTGKVTINNK
+873 
-885 VLDKQAV
+885 
-892 RATDNSH
+892 
-899 VTYIIKVNP
+899 
-908 NAQKLTTSG
+908 
-917 SLTLTDTMNAGASF
+917 
-931 TTGTLKVKDASG
+931 
-943 KEVTEGVSYSLK
+943 
-955 NQPNDDGSTSTVLT
+955 
-969 ITVPDAQAL
+969 
-978 TITYDVAPQG
+978 
-988 ALNTKVW
+988 
-995 IENDVYMQGF
+995 GF
-1005 SSAKASHGQNWV
+1005 SSAKASHGENWV

-1124 SGSSDQ
+1124 SGSSNQ
-1130 AKADYAAAFKKA
+1130 AKADYTAAFAKA
-1142 QQLGIKPNSGTAYN
+1142 RQLGIKPNSGTVYN

-1174 KQVNGSDPAA
+1174 KQVNGSDPTA

-1216 ASFGSINVAK
+1216 ASFGSINFAK
-1226 EDIGQTYTYTI
+1226 EDIGQTYIYTI

-1356 FGELTFGAD
+1356 FGELTFDAD

-1398 DGKLFVVDSVTY
+1398 DGKSFVVDSVTY

-1463 KPNAAEGG
+1463 KPNDAEGG
-1471 VAFDAIEYTAPGT
+1471 VAFDAIEYTAPGI

-1525 YDGGGADAPEFKNTY
+1525 YDGGADAPEFKNTY

-1549 GLLKTVNGQAPRAG
+1549 GLLKTVNGRASRAG

-1584 DATTGAD
+1584 DAATGAD

-1616 VTDLGYGWTAAPD
+1616 VTDLGAGWTAAPD
-1629 VVATV
+1629 VIATV

-1641 DNKLIADVTYRQ
+1641 DNKLI
-1653 DAADAQAYEGVA
+1653 
-1665 QFDNKYSTSTSATV
+1665 
-1679 SVHKDVEGVTDAV
+1679 
-1692 RGKEFTF
+1692 
-1699 GLYGSDEQG
+1699 
-1708 NKAGD
+1708 
-1713 AIATCTA
+1713 
-1720 KAGETASFGAL
+1720 
-1731 SYSTADAGKTFTYW
+1731 
-1745 IHEEGQD
+1745 
-1752 GDGWALDKDT
+1752 
-1762 KVTVTVAENADRSL
+1762 
-1776 AAAVSYDRKADGA
+1776 
-1789 DAAEFTN
+1789 
-1796 AYAADGSATVMVKK
+1796 
-1810 TVNGEAPEQ
+1810 
-1819 NKQFT
+1819 
-1824 FQLKDE
+1824 
-1830 AGNVLS
+1830 
-1836 EATTTGNAAAQF
+1836 
-1848 APIKYTLADAGK
+1848 ADAGK

-1950 TSADEGAPALA
+1950 TT
-1961 NAAIGADGSAA
+1961 GADGSAA
-1972 FEAAKLSDKDLGKI
+1972 FGVAGLADKDLGKT

-2029 NGDAKLTAAKFDN
+2029 NGDAKLTAAKVDN
-2042 SYQAKPASASLS
+2042 SYQAKPALASLS

-2067 KNEFTFGLSVVTDGA
+2067 KNEFTFGLSAVTAGA
-2082 PLPAAGGDAA
+2082 PMPAAGGDAA
-2092 TVKGTSG
+2092 TVKGVSG

-2163 AAQFDNKYTATGAA
+2163 AAQFDNKYSATGTA
-2177 TIAVAKTVNGGTAAK
+2177 TIAVTKTVNGGTAAK

-2288 AAAFDNTYAAAPASA
+2288 AAAFDNTYAAAPATA

-2416 AVNKPIQGDDADQN
+2416 AVNKPIQGDDAPPSPQ
-2430 LPFVNSETPRT
+2430 
-2441 PETPKTPKTPKAP
+2441 
-2454 KSGKTPKTGDV
+2454 G
-2465 TSNTFAVVAGTAGLV
+2465 GLV
-2480 LVATTLHRR
+2480 PV
-2489 RRED
+2489 E

>member
-1 MRNTRQRGKKLLSIL
+1 MRDTRQRGKKLLSIL

-30 QSAFAADGADEQ
+30 QSAFAADG
-42 QASTVEARAG
+42 
-52 DESTPDDDSQNA
+52 
-64 DDQAVVEPAPSTDDQ
+64 
-79 QGDAAPAEEQKSDE
+79 
-93 PADEQQGEKPESKA
+93 ADEQQGEKPESKA

-380 DNYVQYK
+380 DYYVQYK

-638 TRGADYTV
+638 TQGADYTV

-823 PTKRAVNQDG
+823 PTKVAVNQDG

-899 VTYIIKVNP
+899 VTYTIKVNP

-988 ALNTKVW
+988 ALNTEVW
-995 IENDVYMQGF
+995 IENDVSMQGF

-1067 SKVDTVGDNPKAT
+1067 SKVDTVGDNPRRPT
-1080 DKSGTAKFGDKEHPL
+1080 N
-1095 DAATLYCYEET
+1095 
-1106 KAPAGYKITNTA
+1106 PARQ
-1118 PTYVMF
+1118 
-1124 SGSSDQ
+1124 S
-1130 AKADYAAAFKKA
+1130 
-1142 QQLGIKPNSGTAYN
+1142 
-1156 VFDEKATEPTGS
+1156 S
-1168 ATLNVA
+1168 ATKSTRSTPRL
-1174 KQVNGSDPAA
+1174 
-1184 DQSFE
+1184 F
-1189 FSIAGNDDASKAK
+1189 
-1202 IPENAT
+1202 T
-1208 ATTTGAKV
+1208 ATRR
-1216 ASFGSINVAK
+1216 
-1226 EDIGQTYTYTI
+1226 
-1237 HETSPAPNDGN
+1237 P
-1248 VWTMASDVTA
+1248 
-1258 TVKVGTPT
+1258 
-1266 DDAPTVIP
+1266 
-1274 VTVEYSNANT
+1274 
-1284 DGNAALFNNTWA
+1284 
-1296 KPGSAS
+1296 
-1302 TTLSVHKSVDAA
+1302 
-1314 AGANVSADEEFTFE
+1314 
-1328 LYKADAQGNK
+1328 
-1338 TDEKLGDAISV
+1338 
-1349 KKDGTAK
+1349 
-1356 FGELTFGAD
+1356 
-1365 GTYNYVIHETGHDG
+1365 
-1379 NGWTPAADVKA
+1379 
-1390 QIVVKKSD
+1390 
-1398 DGKLFVVDSVTY
+1398 
-1410 DGKRADCA
+1410 R
-1418 NFVDKYEAAKASA
+1418 
-1431 SLAARKSLEGAE
+1431 R
-1443 LEAGQFSFQL
+1443 
-1453 KAKGGEVLQT
+1453 
-1463 KPNAAEGG
+1463 
-1471 VAFDAIEYTAPGT
+1471 
-1484 YEYEI
+1484 
-1489 SEAKGSELGVTY
+1489 
-1501 DGATH
+1501 
-1506 TAEVVVTDDGQGQL
+1506 
-1520 HAAVT
+1520 
-1525 YDGGGADAPEFKNTY
+1525 
-1540 TQATGEFQL
+1540 
-1549 GLLKTVNGQAPRAG
+1549 PRA
-1563 ESFEFSATA
+1563 T
-1572 EGENAADAPKLA
+1572 
-1584 DATTGAD
+1584 
-1591 GSAAFGVAGLAD
+1591 
-1603 KDAGRTY
+1603 R
-1610 TYRIHE
+1610 
-1616 VTDLGYGWTAAPD
+1616 
-1629 VVATV
+1629 
-1634 AVSGKTA
+1634 
-1641 DNKLIADVTYRQ
+1641 
-1653 DAADAQAYEGVA
+1653 
-1665 QFDNKYSTSTSATV
+1665 
-1679 SVHKDVEGVTDAV
+1679 
-1692 RGKEFTF
+1692 
-1699 GLYGSDEQG
+1699 
-1708 NKAGD
+1708 
-1713 AIATCTA
+1713 
-1720 KAGETASFGAL
+1720 
-1731 SYSTADAGKTFTYW
+1731 
-1745 IHEEGQD
+1745 
-1752 GDGWALDKDT
+1752 
-1762 KVTVTVAENADRSL
+1762 
-1776 AAAVSYDRKADGA
+1776 
-1789 DAAEFTN
+1789 
-1796 AYAADGSATVMVKK
+1796 
-1810 TVNGEAPEQ
+1810 
-1819 NKQFT
+1819 
-1824 FQLKDE
+1824 
-1830 AGNVLS
+1830 
-1836 EATTTGNAAAQF
+1836 
-1848 APIKYTLADAGK
+1848 
-1860 TFSYTVHEST
+1860 
-1870 PAAAGYTNAA
+1870 
-1880 DKAVTVEVSAD
+1880 
-1891 NGTGKLKTT
+1891 
-1900 VAYDGQG
+1900 
-1907 EEDQASATMNNTYV
+1907 
-1921 AASGEFQLGLV
+1921 
-1932 KTVNGGAP
+1932 
-1940 LPGESFEFSA
+1940 
-1950 TSADEGAPALA
+1950 
-1961 NAAIGADGSAA
+1961 
-1972 FEAAKLSDKDLGKI
+1972 
-1986 YTYTIHEVTDL
+1986 
-1997 GDGWA
+1997 
-2002 KAADVTAEV
+2002 
-2011 KVPAE
+2011 
-2016 RDAEGKVVPTVTY
+2016 
-2029 NGDAKLTAAKFDN
+2029 
-2042 SYQAKPASASLS
+2042 
-2054 VDKTVNGAKNDAV
+2054 
-2067 KNEFTFGLSVVTDGA
+2067 
-2082 PLPAAGGDAA
+2082 
-2092 TVKGTSG
+2092 
-2099 ASFGQISFD
+2099 
-2108 KAGEYKYAIT
+2108 
-2118 ETSDL
+2118 
-2123 GRGWTNDAAAT
+2123 
-2134 ATVTVGYAQNGRDL
+2134 
-2148 VVEGIKYSRATADGS
+2148 
-2163 AAQFDNKYTATGAA
+2163 
-2177 TIAVAKTVNGGTAAK
+2177 
-2192 DGEEF
+2192 
-2197 EFELLDKDGQ
+2197 
-2207 KVDGVEN
+2207 
-2214 VKVKAGKTAEFKAL
+2214 
-2228 GYTLADAG
+2228 
-2236 KTFDYTVHEIAPA
+2236 
-2249 AAGWTAANDVNVQVK
+2249 
-2264 VTDNGDGTLN
+2264 
-2274 CAVSYLGQDKADQA
+2274 
-2288 AAAFDNTYAAAPASA
+2288 
-2303 APTVQKT
+2303 
-2310 VKTNDGRVWEMKAGQ
+2310 
-2325 FSFQL
+2325 
-2330 KDSAGTVL
+2330 
-2338 QTKAVDVNGHVA
+2338 
-2350 FDKLSF
+2350 
-2356 DKAGRYTYTISE
+2356 
-2368 APVDAT
+2368 
-2374 KAPNVKRDPTVYS
+2374 
-2387 VTYVV
+2387 
-2392 DEKNDGTLNARD
+2392 
-2404 LEVKSVTVKSSK
+2404 
-2416 AVNKPIQGDDADQN
+2416 
-2430 LPFVNSETPRT
+2430 
-2441 PETPKTPKTPKAP
+2441 
-2454 KSGKTPKTGDV
+2454 
-2465 TSNTFAVVAGTAGLV
+2465 
-2480 LVATTLHRR
+2480 
-2489 RRED
+2489 